1 MADTIEGLMQEARTF
16 ADSRS
21 WDQAI
26 ESYSRVLEL
35 DADNDEACRN
45 LAQIYA
51 LRGMLKSVI
60 STYLRLMHIYVARSD
75 MDNAMA
81 VANYVLLL
89 EPESVDV
96 RSELINMYRY
106 RGDTAEVVA
115 RSLDLA
121 RLYTELDEGER
132 SIELLQAV
140 LKDDP
145 NNADVCRELAEMYIQ
160 YGQVERGANQYHQ
173 VADLYQASGQ
183 LEKACEALER
193 ILVVNSN
200 DSGAVFHLGE
210 LYSMLGRWEDAEKQ
224 FRSALKFD
232 FENLDVMFALGDVCQ
247 RKGDLDQASLAY
259 RKIIMTA
266 PDYVLAQERLGE
278 VYHLQNNIELAIKA
292 YLTAAGLYVNNSDS
306 EHAIALYQRVIFL
319 DPNNPTA
326 TRELTNLG
334 APVVGNDGGIQPLV
348 KAKAAKGAKGESR
361 REKKDGEHKTR
372 SGLVPKGGGGMRAGL
387 MAKGSATKPGLGGK
401 PMLGGDEGEEAP
413 RPGLMRAGLKPMGGG
428 KPTLGG
434 KPMLG
439 GKRVLGS
446 RKKKN
451 ETAQVE
457 AKEEHKSVSLAKE
470 TEAVVPAEHEIQEN
484 HEIEAT
490 QATEAHA
497 EPEQAPVAE
506 ATEQNDIV
514 PVDENAVLPVNEE
527 DMQHEPSL
535 IGTDVENELNSEA
548 VAQDV
553 AYENYTFEAPQA
565 PQAPAGLSHEE
576 APVVEQHDN
585 DNIYPSVEGAA
596 SVDGEQFGAI
606 ETSPEPEVL
615 SHDETNQVPTE
626 HAEQSEYYAGAY
638 DSEASSD
645 ELYGVAAPEHAEQL
659 TGTEQLQDASHS
671 ATDEH
676 VQFDGLNDSALDNH
690 YADAQVYDHEHDVS
704 IEGAEVA
711 NYPETV
717 PQNYPEQGQFD
728 GNEVHDG
735 SYVDPNAQL
744 YDGQH
749 DQFNGTDNY
758 EGAYPEYYEMRP
770 LIMVPEGQL
779 IVPTPILYLE
789 RTDLYEA
796 ICQAVTEAPDPSVI
810 PWEPLKAVD
819 EVAIEEKMAQQSA
832 EAARAEAEAAAA
844 AQAQAEAAHS
854 QEDFQSVE
862 GFDFNSGINLKGVSE
877 TGLRRK
883 HSKGESSGRSSK
895 LMGSQSL
902 SERMARMR
910 AESADTEEAVEHR
923 TISGISRHH
932 QDKPQKKEKG
942 RSIMGGISRPL
953 NQIIEEANQNNG
965 VAVAS
970 QETVPEVPRPELT
983 PSRSRSSLSE
993 RIKKARQSKA
1003 AAKAQS
1009 EEMAA
1014 VKAEQNFQS
1023 TEHAAV
1029 TAVTSGEYAATQAD
1043 EATFAPPAGYEQP
1056 IQDQQFNDYQ
1066 PEAQVQPIEAQ
1077 PEGEQLMGGYDYQ
1090 QSEAEAQP
1098 VDAQP
1103 EGEQLMGGYD
1113 YQQPEA
1119 QAQHVD
1125 AQPEGEQLMGGYD
1138 YQQPEAQAQPVD
1150 AQPEGEQLM
1159 GGYDYEPEAEAQPV
1173 DAHPEGE
1180 QLMGGYDYQPE
1191 AQAQPVD
1198 AHPEGEQLMGG
1209 YDYEP
1214 EAEAQPVDAQPEG
1227 EQLMGGYDYQQPEA
1241 EAQPVDAHP
1250 EGEQLMGGY
1259 DYEPEAEAQPVDAQ
1273 HPEGEQLMG
1282 GYDYQQPEAETQPVD
1297 AQPEDEQ
1304 LMGGYDYQQPEAE
1317 AQPVDVKPSTVVSLA
1332 KVADAVEPEAVAT
1345 VEPTEE
1351 AVEPEAVATVEPT
1364 EEAVEPEAV
1373 APVEPTEEA
1382 VEPEAVAT
1390 VEPTE
1395 EAVEPEAV
1403 ATVEPTEEAV
1413 EPEAVAAVEPIE
1425 EAVEPEAVA
1434 TVEPTEEAVEPEAVA
1449 TVEPTEEAVEPE
1461 AVAAVEPTEEAV
1473 EPEAV
1478 ATVEPTEEAVEPE
1491 AAATVEPTE
1500 EAVEPIDDGLCS
1512 LSVESELPPE
1522 YLEEAKRLREKL
1534 VGADVTTAIG
1544 DYRRAIENS
1553 PENLV
1558 LRTDLADVHLRFSLM
1573 DDAINQYRQILRRKP
1588 DSVALRHRLACA
1600 HLWNEDFDEAVN
1612 VYFDLVELHT
1622 KNEQY
1627 ADVIDVL
1634 QTILSLDPQNFKARR
1649 LLIERFIAQDK
1660 IDLAIH
1666 HLRQFVD
1673 TALSLGSVDNA
1684 ISALKQLIELSDDP
1698 AFVERLAKVYE
1709 DHDNVTE
1716 AIVYYRI
1723 LSKRYTQEEKW
1734 TDALAICEKLVS
1746 LEPDNFDER
1755 RLLISLYQNL
1765 GRYDKAMAEQ
1775 FSLAG
1780 LYKEQDKVDEAAEL
1794 YEAIIQKD
1802 PNHYEARRCLVDCY
1816 LAKGDL
1822 AAAMIQAEPLTER
1835 YQSERLYAQA
1845 IEMYRRLVD
1854 ADPTS
1859 VELREK
1865 LLSFYTLDDQRDN
1878 MLSELLTLDEIHE
1891 NKGEYREA
1899 VRYLR
1904 RAIEL
1909 APERAELHC
1918 RLARLYDEQ
1927 LQSVS
1932 GAMQEYKKVFELN
1945 PGDAAAMSR
1954 YAQLLVNQR
1963 KPKEAASVLLKL
1975 QSVDKEVGKKAI
1987 DDICQSF
1994 LDKIAQ
2000 DGADLNTRF
2009 SYGELCYHLNRI
2021 SDAIEQFQKTHV
2033 DRDLELRS
2041 RNMLGL
2047 SFIKMP
2053 RMREM
2058 AIRQF
2063 RLGLDTKG
2071 HAEQDYLELRY
2082 NLAMLFYQTDRL
2094 QEALTEFKSILAF
2107 DVTYRDVEARVK
2119 DLQAKIAAGGG
2130 ASKGRGV
2137 PPRRK

>member
-1198 AHPEGEQLMGG
+1198 AQPEGEQLMGG

-1214 EAEAQPVDAQPEG
+1214 EAEAQPVDAQ
-1227 EQLMGGYDYQQPEA
+1227 Q
-1241 EAQPVDAHP
+1241 
-1250 EGEQLMGGY
+1250 
-1259 DYEPEAEAQPVDAQ
+1259 
-1273 HPEGEQLMG
+1273 PEGEQLMG

-1345 VEPTEE
+1345 
-1351 AVEPEAVATVEPT
+1351 
-1364 EEAVEPEAV
+1364 
-1373 APVEPTEEA
+1373 VEPTEEA

>member
-60 STYLRLMHIYVARSD
+60 STYLRLMHIYIARSD

-121 RLYTELDEGER
+121 RLYTELDEGDR
-132 SIELLQAV
+132 SIELLQNV
-140 LKDDP
+140 LNDDP

-173 VADLYQASGQ
+173 VADLYQANGQ

-200 DSGAVFHLGE
+200 DSGAILHLGE

-259 RKIIMTA
+259 RKVIMTA

-348 KAKAAKGAKGESR
+348 KAKASKGAKGESR
-361 REKKDGEHKTR
+361 RGKKDGEHKTR
-372 SGLVPKGGGGMRAGL
+372 SGLVPKNGGGMRAGL
-387 MAKGSATKPGLGGK
+387 MAKGSATKPGMGGK
-401 PMLGGDEGEEAP
+401 PMLGGDEGEGAP

-446 RKKKN
+446 RKKKA
-451 ETAQVE
+451 EDVQAEPQ
-457 AKEEHKSVSLAKE
+457 EEHKAVSLAKE
-470 TEAVVPAEHEIQEN
+470 AEAAIPAEHENLEN
-484 HEIEAT
+484 HEVEAT
-490 QATEAHA
+490 QANEASAHLEHDSA
-497 EPEQAPVAE
+497 VE
-506 ATEQNDIV
+506 ATEQHDAEPIV
-514 PVDENAVLPVNEE
+514 EESTELPEHQEVAQHDSQVEDVAIDEQAQPEAAV
-527 DMQHEPSL
+527 
-535 IGTDVENELNSEA
+535 
-548 VAQDV
+548 QDV
-553 AYENYTFEAPQA
+553 AYDDYRFEP
-565 PQAPAGLSHEE
+565 PQAPAAPAELPHEE
-576 APVVEQHDN
+576 ASATEHYDNADGGLYAPTEEAVPVAEEQLGTVEPLPAPEDLPVELSEPLENIYADSQVSTEHVEQL
-585 DNIYPSVEGAA
+585 A
-596 SVDGEQFGAI
+596 
-606 ETSPEPEVL
+606 
-615 SHDETNQVPTE
+615 
-626 HAEQSEYYAGAY
+626 
-638 DSEASSD
+638 
-645 ELYGVAAPEHAEQL
+645 
-659 TGTEQLQDASHS
+659 GTEPLQDDYYSG
-671 ATDEH
+671 TDEH
-676 VQFDGLNDSALDNH
+676 GQFNGIADSSLDNH
-690 YADAQVYDHEHDVS
+690 INDQVYNYDHETNV
-704 IEGAEVA
+704 EGAEVT
-711 NYPETV
+711 NYPENA
-717 PQNYPEQGQFD
+717 PQTYDEQGQL
-728 GNEVHDG
+728 GGAQVHDVG
-735 SYVDPNAQL
+735 SYDDPNAQA
-744 YDGQH
+744 YDTQPA
-749 DQFNGTDNY
+749 QFDGTENY
-758 EGAYPEYYEMRP
+758 EGTYPEYYDMRP

-810 PWEPLKAVD
+810 PWEPLKDVD

-877 TGLRRK
+877 TGVRRK
-883 HSKGESSGRSSK
+883 HSKSESSARSSK

-910 AESADTEEAVEHR
+910 AESADSEEAAEHR

-932 QDKPQKKEKG
+932 QDKPHKKERG
-942 RSIMGGISRPL
+942 RSIMGGISRPI

-965 VAVAS
+965 IATS
-970 QETVPEVPRPELT
+970 QEAAPEMPRPELT

-1014 VKAEQNFQS
+1014 IKAEQNLQS
-1023 TEHAAV
+1023 AEHASVA
-1029 TAVTSGEYAATQAD
+1029 SGEYTAVHTD
-1043 EATFAPPAGYEQP
+1043 EAQFAPPAGYEQLT
-1056 IQDQQFNDYQ
+1056 QDQQVNDYQ
-1066 PEAQVQPIEAQ
+1066 PEAQ
-1077 PEGEQLMGGYDYQ
+1077 
-1090 QSEAEAQP
+1090 P
-1098 VDAQP
+1098 V
-1103 EGEQLMGGYD
+1103 ES
-1113 YQQPEA
+1113 
-1119 QAQHVD
+1119 
-1125 AQPEGEQLMGGYD
+1125 
-1138 YQQPEAQAQPVD
+1138 
-1150 AQPEGEQLM
+1150 
-1159 GGYDYEPEAEAQPV
+1159 
-1173 DAHPEGE
+1173 HPEGE

-1191 AQAQPVD
+1191 AQP
-1198 AHPEGEQLMGG
+1198 
-1209 YDYEP
+1209 
-1214 EAEAQPVDAQPEG
+1214 AES
-1227 EQLMGGYDYQQPEA
+1227 
-1241 EAQPVDAHP
+1241 
-1250 EGEQLMGGY
+1250 
-1259 DYEPEAEAQPVDAQ
+1259 

-1282 GYDYQQPEAETQPVD
+1282 GYDYQPEAQPVESH
-1297 AQPEDEQ
+1297 PEGEQ
-1304 LMGGYDYQQPEAE
+1304 LMGGYDYQPE
-1317 AQPVDVKPSTVVSLA
+1317 AQPVESHPEGEQLMGGYDYQPEAQLQPEEAGHTAVVSLA
-1332 KVADAVEPEAVAT
+1332 KVDDYESAVEDA
-1345 VEPTEE
+1345 
-1351 AVEPEAVATVEPT
+1351 EPEV
-1364 EEAVEPEAV
+1364 
-1373 APVEPTEEA
+1373 
-1382 VEPEAVAT
+1382 
-1390 VEPTE
+1390 
-1395 EAVEPEAV
+1395 
-1403 ATVEPTEEAV
+1403 
-1413 EPEAVAAVEPIE
+1413 
-1425 EAVEPEAVA
+1425 
-1434 TVEPTEEAVEPEAVA
+1434 
-1449 TVEPTEEAVEPE
+1449 
-1461 AVAAVEPTEEAV
+1461 
-1473 EPEAV
+1473 
-1478 ATVEPTEEAVEPE
+1478 
-1491 AAATVEPTE
+1491 AATVEPAVEATE
-1500 EAVEPIDDGLCS
+1500 PEVAATESPAVEDAEPEVAATVEPVAEAIEPEVAATELPAVEDAEPEADAAVEPAAELVDDGLCS

-1522 YLEEAKRLREKL
+1522 YFEEAKRLREKL

-1627 ADVIDVL
+1627 ADVVDVL

-1649 LLIERFIAQDK
+1649 LLIDRFVAQDK

-1709 DHDNVTE
+1709 EHDNVPE
-1716 AIVYYRI
+1716 AVVYYRM

-1734 TDALAICEKLVS
+1734 TEALAICEKLVS

-1765 GRYDKAMAEQ
+1765 GRYDKAVTEQ
-1775 FSLAG
+1775 FRLAG
-1780 LYKEQDKVDEAAEL
+1780 LYQEQSKVDEAAEL
-1794 YEAIIQKD
+1794 YEAIVQKD

-1835 YQSERLYAQA
+1835 YQSERLYTQA

-1891 NKGEYREA
+1891 AKGEYREA

-1909 APERAELHC
+1909 APERADLHC

-1945 PGDAAAMSR
+1945 PGDATAMSR

-1975 QSVDKEVGKKAI
+1975 QSIDKEVGKKAI

>member
-60 STYLRLMHIYVARSD
+60 STYLRLMHIYIARSD

-96 RSELINMYRY
+96 RSELIKMYRY

-121 RLYTELDEGER
+121 RLYTELDEGDR
-132 SIELLQAV
+132 SIELLQNV
-140 LKDDP
+140 LNDDP

-173 VADLYQASGQ
+173 VADLYQANGQ

-200 DSGAVFHLGE
+200 DSGAIFHLGE

-348 KAKAAKGAKGESR
+348 KAKASKGAKGESR
-361 REKKDGEHKTR
+361 RGKKDGEHKTR
-372 SGLVPKGGGGMRAGL
+372 SGLVPKNGGGMRAGL
-387 MAKGSATKPGLGGK
+387 MAKGSATKPGMGGK
-401 PMLGGDEGEEAP
+401 PMLGGDEGEGAP

-446 RKKKN
+446 RKKKT
-451 ETAQVE
+451 EDVQAEPQ
-457 AKEEHKSVSLAKE
+457 EEHKAVSLAKE
-470 TEAVVPAEHEIQEN
+470 AEAAIPAEHENLEN
-484 HEIEAT
+484 HEVEAT
-490 QATEAHA
+490 QANEASAHLEHDSA
-497 EPEQAPVAE
+497 VE
-506 ATEQNDIV
+506 ATEQHDAEPIV
-514 PVDENAVLPVNEE
+514 EESTELPEHQEVAQHDSQVEDVAIDEQAQPEAAV
-527 DMQHEPSL
+527 
-535 IGTDVENELNSEA
+535 
-548 VAQDV
+548 QDV
-553 AYENYTFEAPQA
+553 AYDDYRFEP
-565 PQAPAGLSHEE
+565 PQAPAAPAELPHEE
-576 APVVEQHDN
+576 ASAIEHYDNADGGLYAPTEEAVPVAGEQLGTVEPLPAPEDLPVELSEPLENIYADSQVSTEHVEQL
-585 DNIYPSVEGAA
+585 A
-596 SVDGEQFGAI
+596 
-606 ETSPEPEVL
+606 
-615 SHDETNQVPTE
+615 
-626 HAEQSEYYAGAY
+626 
-638 DSEASSD
+638 
-645 ELYGVAAPEHAEQL
+645 
-659 TGTEQLQDASHS
+659 GTEPLQDDYYSG
-671 ATDEH
+671 TDEH
-676 VQFDGLNDSALDNH
+676 GQFNGIADSSLDNH
-690 YADAQVYDHEHDVS
+690 INDQVYNYDHETNV
-704 IEGAEVA
+704 EGAEVT
-711 NYPETV
+711 NYPENA
-717 PQNYPEQGQFD
+717 PQTYDEQGQL
-728 GNEVHDG
+728 GGAQVHDVG
-735 SYVDPNAQL
+735 SYDDPNAQA
-744 YDGQH
+744 YDTQPA
-749 DQFNGTDNY
+749 QFDGTENY
-758 EGAYPEYYEMRP
+758 EGTYPEYYDMRP

-810 PWEPLKAVD
+810 PWEPLKDVD

-832 EAARAEAEAAAA
+832 EAARVEAEAAAA

-877 TGLRRK
+877 TGVRRK
-883 HSKGESSGRSSK
+883 HSKSESSARSSK

-910 AESADTEEAVEHR
+910 AESADSEEAAEHR

-932 QDKPQKKEKG
+932 QDKPHKKERG
-942 RSIMGGISRPL
+942 RSIMGGISRPI

-965 VAVAS
+965 IATP
-970 QETVPEVPRPELT
+970 QEAAPEMPRPELT

-1014 VKAEQNFQS
+1014 IKAEQNLQS
-1023 TEHAAV
+1023 AEHASA
-1029 TAVTSGEYAATQAD
+1029 ASGEYTAVHTD
-1043 EATFAPPAGYEQP
+1043 EAQFAPPAGYEQLTR
-1056 IQDQQFNDYQ
+1056 DQQLNDYQ
-1066 PEAQVQPIEAQ
+1066 PEAQ
-1077 PEGEQLMGGYDYQ
+1077 
-1090 QSEAEAQP
+1090 P
-1098 VDAQP
+1098 V
-1103 EGEQLMGGYD
+1103 ES
-1113 YQQPEA
+1113 
-1119 QAQHVD
+1119 
-1125 AQPEGEQLMGGYD
+1125 
-1138 YQQPEAQAQPVD
+1138 
-1150 AQPEGEQLM
+1150 
-1159 GGYDYEPEAEAQPV
+1159 
-1173 DAHPEGE
+1173 HPEGE

-1191 AQAQPVD
+1191 AQ
-1198 AHPEGEQLMGG
+1198 L
-1209 YDYEP
+1209 
-1214 EAEAQPVDAQPEG
+1214 QPE
-1227 EQLMGGYDYQQPEA
+1227 EA
-1241 EAQPVDAHP
+1241 GHTA
-1250 EGEQLMGGY
+1250 
-1259 DYEPEAEAQPVDAQ
+1259 
-1273 HPEGEQLMG
+1273 
-1282 GYDYQQPEAETQPVD
+1282 
-1297 AQPEDEQ
+1297 
-1304 LMGGYDYQQPEAE
+1304 
-1317 AQPVDVKPSTVVSLA
+1317 VVSLA
-1332 KVADAVEPEAVAT
+1332 KVDDYESAVEDAEPEVAAT
-1345 VEPTEE
+1345 VEPAVEATEPE
-1351 AVEPEAVATVEPT
+1351 VAATELPAVDVEPEVAATVEPAAEAIEPEVAAT
-1364 EEAVEPEAV
+1364 ELPAVEDV
-1373 APVEPTEEA
+1373 APEVATTIEPAAEAIEPEVAATELPA
-1382 VEPEAVAT
+1382 VEDVAPEVAT
-1390 VEPTE
+1390 TIEPAAEATE
-1395 EAVEPEAV
+1395 PEVAATELPAVEDA
-1403 ATVEPTEEAV
+1403 
-1413 EPEAVAAVEPIE
+1413 EPEVAAAVEPAA
-1425 EAVEPEAVA
+1425 EATEPEVA
-1434 TVEPTEEAVEPEAVA
+1434 ATELPVVEDVAPEVATTVEPAAEA
-1449 TVEPTEEAVEPE
+1449 T
-1461 AVAAVEPTEEAV
+1461 
-1473 EPEAV
+1473 
-1478 ATVEPTEEAVEPE
+1478 EPE
-1491 AAATVEPTE
+1491 AAATELPAVEDAEPEVAATVEPVAEAIEPEVAATE
-1500 EAVEPIDDGLCS
+1500 LPVVEDAEPEVAATELPVVEDAEPEVAATGLPAVEDAEPEADAAVEPAAEPVDDGLCS

-1522 YLEEAKRLREKL
+1522 YFEEAKRLREKL

-1627 ADVIDVL
+1627 ADVVDVL

-1649 LLIERFIAQDK
+1649 LLIDRFVAQDK

-1709 DHDNVTE
+1709 EHDNVPE
-1716 AIVYYRI
+1716 AVVYYRM

-1734 TDALAICEKLVS
+1734 TEALAICEKLVS

-1765 GRYDKAMAEQ
+1765 GRYDKAVTEQ
-1775 FSLAG
+1775 FRLAR
-1780 LYKEQDKVDEAAEL
+1780 LYQEQSKVDEAAEL
-1794 YEAIIQKD
+1794 YEAIVQKD

-1835 YQSERLYAQA
+1835 YQSERLYTQA

-1891 NKGEYREA
+1891 TKGEYREA

-1909 APERAELHC
+1909 APERADLHC

-1945 PGDAAAMSR
+1945 PGDATAMSR

-1975 QSVDKEVGKKAI
+1975 QSIDKEVGKKAI
-1987 DDICQSF
+1987 DAICQSF

>member
-60 STYLRLMHIYVARSD
+60 STYLRLMHIYIARSD

-121 RLYTELDEGER
+121 RLYTELDEGDR
-132 SIELLQAV
+132 SIELLQNV
-140 LKDDP
+140 LNDDP

-173 VADLYQASGQ
+173 VADLYQANGQ

-200 DSGAVFHLGE
+200 DSGAIFHLGE

-348 KAKAAKGAKGESR
+348 KAKASKGAKGESR
-361 REKKDGEHKTR
+361 RGKKDGEHKTR
-372 SGLVPKGGGGMRAGL
+372 SGLVPKNGGGMRAGL
-387 MAKGSATKPGLGGK
+387 MAKGSATKPGMGGK
-401 PMLGGDEGEEAP
+401 PMLGGDEGAP

-446 RKKKN
+446 RKKKT
-451 ETAQVE
+451 EDVQAEPQ
-457 AKEEHKSVSLAKE
+457 EEHKAVSLAKE
-470 TEAVVPAEHEIQEN
+470 AEAAIPAEHENLEN
-484 HEIEAT
+484 HEVEAT
-490 QATEAHA
+490 QANEASAHLEHDSA
-497 EPEQAPVAE
+497 VE
-506 ATEQNDIV
+506 ATEQHDAEPIV
-514 PVDENAVLPVNEE
+514 EESTELPEHQEVAQHDSQVEDVAIDEQAQPEAAV
-527 DMQHEPSL
+527 
-535 IGTDVENELNSEA
+535 
-548 VAQDV
+548 QDV
-553 AYENYTFEAPQA
+553 AYDDYRFEP
-565 PQAPAGLSHEE
+565 PQAPAAPAELPHEE
-576 APVVEQHDN
+576 ASATEHYDNADGGLYAPTEEAVSVAEEQLGTVEPLPAPEDLPVELSEPLENIYADSQVSTEHVEQL
-585 DNIYPSVEGAA
+585 A
-596 SVDGEQFGAI
+596 
-606 ETSPEPEVL
+606 
-615 SHDETNQVPTE
+615 
-626 HAEQSEYYAGAY
+626 
-638 DSEASSD
+638 
-645 ELYGVAAPEHAEQL
+645 
-659 TGTEQLQDASHS
+659 GTEPLQDDYYSG
-671 ATDEH
+671 TDEH
-676 VQFDGLNDSALDNH
+676 GQFNGIADSSLDNH
-690 YADAQVYDHEHDVS
+690 INDQVYNYDHETNV
-704 IEGAEVA
+704 EGAEVT
-711 NYPETV
+711 NYPENA
-717 PQNYPEQGQFD
+717 PQTYDEQGQL
-728 GNEVHDG
+728 GGAQVHDVG
-735 SYVDPNAQL
+735 SYDDPNAQA
-744 YDGQH
+744 YDTQPA
-749 DQFNGTDNY
+749 QFDGTENY
-758 EGAYPEYYEMRP
+758 EGTYPEYYDMRP

-810 PWEPLKAVD
+810 PWEPLKDVD

-877 TGLRRK
+877 TGVRRK
-883 HSKGESSGRSSK
+883 HSKSESSARSSK

-910 AESADTEEAVEHR
+910 TESADSEEAAEHR

-932 QDKPQKKEKG
+932 QDKPHKKERG
-942 RSIMGGISRPL
+942 RSIMGGISRPI

-965 VAVAS
+965 IATP
-970 QETVPEVPRPELT
+970 QEAAPEMPRPERT

-1009 EEMAA
+1009 GEMAA
-1014 VKAEQNFQS
+1014 IKAEQNLQS
-1023 TEHAAV
+1023 AEHASVA
-1029 TAVTSGEYAATQAD
+1029 SGEYTAVHTD
-1043 EATFAPPAGYEQP
+1043 EAQFAPPAGYEQLT
-1056 IQDQQFNDYQ
+1056 QDQQLNDYQ
-1066 PEAQVQPIEAQ
+1066 PEAQPIESH
-1077 PEGEQLMGGYDYQ
+1077 PEGDAQLTGGYDYQ
-1090 QSEAEAQP
+1090 PEAQP
-1098 VDAQP
+1098 V
-1103 EGEQLMGGYD
+1103 ES
-1113 YQQPEA
+1113 
-1119 QAQHVD
+1119 
-1125 AQPEGEQLMGGYD
+1125 
-1138 YQQPEAQAQPVD
+1138 
-1150 AQPEGEQLM
+1150 
-1159 GGYDYEPEAEAQPV
+1159 
-1173 DAHPEGE
+1173 HPEGE

-1191 AQAQPVD
+1191 AQ
-1198 AHPEGEQLMGG
+1198 L
-1209 YDYEP
+1209 
-1214 EAEAQPVDAQPEG
+1214 QPE
-1227 EQLMGGYDYQQPEA
+1227 EA
-1241 EAQPVDAHP
+1241 GHTA
-1250 EGEQLMGGY
+1250 
-1259 DYEPEAEAQPVDAQ
+1259 
-1273 HPEGEQLMG
+1273 
-1282 GYDYQQPEAETQPVD
+1282 
-1297 AQPEDEQ
+1297 
-1304 LMGGYDYQQPEAE
+1304 
-1317 AQPVDVKPSTVVSLA
+1317 VVSLA
-1332 KVADAVEPEAVAT
+1332 KVDDYESAVEDAGPEV
-1345 VEPTEE
+1345 
-1351 AVEPEAVATVEPT
+1351 
-1364 EEAVEPEAV
+1364 
-1373 APVEPTEEA
+1373 
-1382 VEPEAVAT
+1382 
-1390 VEPTE
+1390 
-1395 EAVEPEAV
+1395 
-1403 ATVEPTEEAV
+1403 
-1413 EPEAVAAVEPIE
+1413 
-1425 EAVEPEAVA
+1425 
-1434 TVEPTEEAVEPEAVA
+1434 
-1449 TVEPTEEAVEPE
+1449 
-1461 AVAAVEPTEEAV
+1461 
-1473 EPEAV
+1473 
-1478 ATVEPTEEAVEPE
+1478 
-1491 AAATVEPTE
+1491 AATVEPAVEATE
-1500 EAVEPIDDGLCS
+1500 PEVAATELPAVEDAEPEVAATVEPAAEAIEPEVAATELPAVEDAEPEVAATVEPAAEATEPEVAATELPAVEDVEPEADATVEPAAEAIEPEVAATELPAVEDVAPEADAAVEPAAEATEPEVAATELPAVEDAEPEVAATVEPAAEATESEVAATELPAVEDAEPEVAAAVEPAAEATEPEVAAIELPAVEDVEPEADATVEPAAEPVDDGLCS

-1522 YLEEAKRLREKL
+1522 YFEEAKRLREKL

-1627 ADVIDVL
+1627 ADVVDVL
-1634 QTILSLDPQNFKARR
+1634 QTILSLEPQNFKARR
-1649 LLIERFIAQDK
+1649 LLIDRFVAQDK

-1709 DHDNVTE
+1709 EHDNVPE
-1716 AIVYYRI
+1716 AVVYYRM

-1734 TDALAICEKLVS
+1734 TEALAICEKLVS

-1765 GRYDKAMAEQ
+1765 GRYDKAVTEQ
-1775 FSLAG
+1775 FRLAR
-1780 LYKEQDKVDEAAEL
+1780 LYQEQSKVDEAAEL
-1794 YEAIIQKD
+1794 YEAIVQKD

-1835 YQSERLYAQA
+1835 YQSERLYTQA

-1859 VELREK
+1859 VGLREK

-1891 NKGEYREA
+1891 TKGEYREA

-1909 APERAELHC
+1909 APERADLHC

-1945 PGDAAAMSR
+1945 PGDATAMSR

-1975 QSVDKEVGKKAI
+1975 QSIDKEVGKKAI
-1987 DDICQSF
+1987 DAICQSF

>member
-60 STYLRLMHIYVARSD
+60 STYLRLMHIYIARSD

-121 RLYTELDEGER
+121 RLYTELDEGDR
-132 SIELLQAV
+132 SIELLQNV
-140 LKDDP
+140 LNDDP

-173 VADLYQASGQ
+173 VADLYQANGQ

-200 DSGAVFHLGE
+200 DSGAIFHLGE

-348 KAKAAKGAKGESR
+348 KAKASKGAKGESR
-361 REKKDGEHKTR
+361 RGKKDGEHKTR
-372 SGLVPKGGGGMRAGL
+372 SGLVPKNGGGMRAGL
-387 MAKGSATKPGLGGK
+387 MAKGSATKPGMGGK
-401 PMLGGDEGEEAP
+401 PMLGGDEGEGAP

-446 RKKKN
+446 RKKKT
-451 ETAQVE
+451 EDVQAEPQ
-457 AKEEHKSVSLAKE
+457 EEHKAVSLAKE
-470 TEAVVPAEHEIQEN
+470 AEAAIPAEHENLEN
-484 HEIEAT
+484 HEVEAT
-490 QATEAHA
+490 QANEASAHLEHDSAVEATGQHDA
-497 EPEQAPVAE
+497 EPIVEESTELPEHQEVAQHDSQVEDVAIDEQAQPE
-506 ATEQNDIV
+506 A
-514 PVDENAVLPVNEE
+514 AV
-527 DMQHEPSL
+527 
-535 IGTDVENELNSEA
+535 
-548 VAQDV
+548 QDV
-553 AYENYTFEAPQA
+553 AYDDYRFEP
-565 PQAPAGLSHEE
+565 PQAPAAPAELPHEE
-576 APVVEQHDN
+576 ASATEHYDNADGGLYAPTEEAVPVAEEQLGTVEPLPAPEDLPVEPSEPLENIYADSQVSTEHVEQL
-585 DNIYPSVEGAA
+585 A
-596 SVDGEQFGAI
+596 
-606 ETSPEPEVL
+606 
-615 SHDETNQVPTE
+615 
-626 HAEQSEYYAGAY
+626 
-638 DSEASSD
+638 
-645 ELYGVAAPEHAEQL
+645 
-659 TGTEQLQDASHS
+659 GTEPLQDDYYSG
-671 ATDEH
+671 TDEH
-676 VQFDGLNDSALDNH
+676 GQFNGIADSSLDNH
-690 YADAQVYDHEHDVS
+690 INDQVYNYDHETNV
-704 IEGAEVA
+704 EGAEVT
-711 NYPETV
+711 NYPENALQT
-717 PQNYPEQGQFD
+717 YDEQGQL
-728 GNEVHDG
+728 GGAQVHDVG
-735 SYVDPNAQL
+735 SYDDPNARA
-744 YDGQH
+744 YDTQPA
-749 DQFNGTDNY
+749 QFDGTENY
-758 EGAYPEYYEMRP
+758 EGTYPEYYDMRP

-810 PWEPLKAVD
+810 PWEPLKDVD

-877 TGLRRK
+877 TGVRRK
-883 HSKGESSGRSSK
+883 HSKSESSARSSK

-910 AESADTEEAVEHR
+910 AESADSEEAAEHR

-932 QDKPQKKEKG
+932 QDKPHKKERG
-942 RSIMGGISRPL
+942 RSIMGGISRPI

-965 VAVAS
+965 IATP
-970 QETVPEVPRPELT
+970 QEAAPEMPRPERT

-1009 EEMAA
+1009 GEMAA
-1014 VKAEQNFQS
+1014 IKAEQNLQS
-1023 TEHAAV
+1023 AEHASVA
-1029 TAVTSGEYAATQAD
+1029 SGEYTAVHTD
-1043 EATFAPPAGYEQP
+1043 EAQFAPPAGYEQLT
-1056 IQDQQFNDYQ
+1056 QDQQLNDYQ
-1066 PEAQVQPIEAQ
+1066 PEAQ
-1077 PEGEQLMGGYDYQ
+1077 
-1090 QSEAEAQP
+1090 P
-1098 VDAQP
+1098 V
-1103 EGEQLMGGYD
+1103 ES
-1113 YQQPEA
+1113 
-1119 QAQHVD
+1119 
-1125 AQPEGEQLMGGYD
+1125 
-1138 YQQPEAQAQPVD
+1138 
-1150 AQPEGEQLM
+1150 
-1159 GGYDYEPEAEAQPV
+1159 
-1173 DAHPEGE
+1173 HPEGE

-1191 AQAQPVD
+1191 AQ
-1198 AHPEGEQLMGG
+1198 L
-1209 YDYEP
+1209 
-1214 EAEAQPVDAQPEG
+1214 QPE
-1227 EQLMGGYDYQQPEA
+1227 EA
-1241 EAQPVDAHP
+1241 GHTA
-1250 EGEQLMGGY
+1250 
-1259 DYEPEAEAQPVDAQ
+1259 
-1273 HPEGEQLMG
+1273 
-1282 GYDYQQPEAETQPVD
+1282 
-1297 AQPEDEQ
+1297 
-1304 LMGGYDYQQPEAE
+1304 
-1317 AQPVDVKPSTVVSLA
+1317 VVSLA
-1332 KVADAVEPEAVAT
+1332 KVDDYESAVEDAEPEVAATIEPAAEATEPEVAATELPAVEDVEPEADAT
-1345 VEPTEE
+1345 VEPAAEAIEPEVAATELPAVE
-1351 AVEPEAVATVEPT
+1351 DVEPEVAATVEPAAEAT
-1364 EEAVEPEAV
+1364 EPEVAATELPAVEDA
-1373 APVEPTEEA
+1373 
-1382 VEPEAVAT
+1382 EPEVAAT
-1390 VEPTE
+1390 VEPAA
-1395 EAVEPEAV
+1395 EA
-1403 ATVEPTEEAV
+1403 T
-1413 EPEAVAAVEPIE
+1413 
-1425 EAVEPEAVA
+1425 
-1434 TVEPTEEAVEPEAVA
+1434 
-1449 TVEPTEEAVEPE
+1449 
-1461 AVAAVEPTEEAV
+1461 
-1473 EPEAV
+1473 
-1478 ATVEPTEEAVEPE
+1478 EPE
-1491 AAATVEPTE
+1491 AAATGVPAVEDAEPE
-1500 EAVEPIDDGLCS
+1500 ADAAVEPAAEPVDDGLCS

-1522 YLEEAKRLREKL
+1522 YFEEAKRLREKL

-1627 ADVIDVL
+1627 ADVVDVL

-1649 LLIERFIAQDK
+1649 LLIDRFVAQDK

-1709 DHDNVTE
+1709 EHDNVPE
-1716 AIVYYRI
+1716 AVVYYRM

-1734 TDALAICEKLVS
+1734 TEALAICEKLVS

-1765 GRYDKAMAEQ
+1765 GRYDKAVTEQ
-1775 FSLAG
+1775 FRLAR
-1780 LYKEQDKVDEAAEL
+1780 LYQEQSKVDEAAEL
-1794 YEAIIQKD
+1794 YEAIVQKD

-1835 YQSERLYAQA
+1835 YQSERLYTQA

-1891 NKGEYREA
+1891 AKGEYREA

-1909 APERAELHC
+1909 APERADLHC

-1945 PGDAAAMSR
+1945 PGDATAMSR

-1975 QSVDKEVGKKAI
+1975 QSIDKEVGKKAI

>member
-1 MADTIEGLMQEARTF
+1 MADTIEGLMQEAQTY

-26 ESYSRVLEL
+26 ESYSKVLEL

-60 STYLRLMHIYVARSD
+60 STYLRLMHIYMARSD

-121 RLYTELDEGER
+121 RLYTELDEGDR
-132 SIELLQAV
+132 SIELLQSV
-140 LKDDP
+140 LNDEP

-193 ILVVNSN
+193 ILVVNGN

-224 FRSALKFD
+224 FRNALKFD

-259 RKIIMTA
+259 RKIVMTA
-266 PDYVLAQERLGE
+266 PDFVSAQERLGE
-278 VYHLQNNIELAIKA
+278 VYHLQNNIESAIKA
-292 YLTAAGLYVNNSDS
+292 YLTAAGLYAKSNDS
-306 EHAIALYQRVIFL
+306 EHAISLYQRVIFL

-334 APVVGNDGGIQPLV
+334 APVVGNDGGIQPIV
-348 KAKAAKGAKGESR
+348 KTKAAKGARGGAR
-361 REKKDGEHKTR
+361 RDKKEAEHKTR
-372 SGLVPKGGGGMRAGL
+372 SGLVPKNSGNVRAGL
-387 MAKGSATKPGLGGK
+387 VAKGGTTKPGLGGK
-401 PMLGGDEGEEAP
+401 PMLGGEEEEDAP

-428 KPTLGG
+428 KTALGG
-434 KPMLG
+434 KPTLG

-446 RKKKN
+446 RKKK
-451 ETAQVE
+451 AE
-457 AKEEHKSVSLAKE
+457 AVPPAEAAPQESHELE
-470 TEAVVPAEHEIQEN
+470 TEHLAQEPS
-484 HEIEAT
+484 ELE
-490 QATEAHA
+490 
-497 EPEQAPVAE
+497 PVAAME
-506 ATEQNDIV
+506 
-514 PVDENAVLPVNEE
+514 
-527 DMQHEPSL
+527 
-535 IGTDVENELNSEA
+535 
-548 VAQDV
+548 
-553 AYENYTFEAPQA
+553 
-565 PQAPAGLSHEE
+565 
-576 APVVEQHDN
+576 VVEQSAAEPGEGNVALQQEHFDAPEALPHPEEVAHDGEYHDLTAPEYAAHLVN
-585 DNIYPSVEGAA
+585 AEPTEQPEYYGEEYHEASAPAELYGATPGYTEPLAGNAPSQEAAYAGVDHQAYQDQGQFVDIDEHNETQAYVDPQAQTYAYDPSAHVEG
-596 SVDGEQFGAI
+596 VEGGTYPQTPI
-606 ETSPEPEVL
+606 
-615 SHDETNQVPTE
+615 Q
-626 HAEQSEYYAGAY
+626 AY
-638 DSEASSD
+638 DSQSQAYD
-645 ELYGVAAPEHAEQL
+645 EPHHEQL
-659 TGTEQLQDASHS
+659 TE
-671 ATDEH
+671 
-676 VQFDGLNDSALDNH
+676 
-690 YADAQVYDHEHDVS
+690 
-704 IEGAEVA
+704 AE
-711 NYPETV
+711 NY
-717 PQNYPEQGQFD
+717 QG
-728 GNEVHDG
+728 V
-735 SYVDPNAQL
+735 
-744 YDGQH
+744 
-749 DQFNGTDNY
+749 
-758 EGAYPEYYEMRP
+758 YPEYYEMRP

-796 ICQAVTEAPDPSVI
+796 ICQAVTVAPDPTVI

-819 EVAIEEKMAQQSA
+819 EVAIEEKLAQQSA
-832 EAARAEAEAAAA
+832 EAAQAEAEVAATTQAQTEE
-844 AQAQAEAAHS
+844 AQAQT
-854 QEDFQSVE
+854 DFQAVE
-862 GFDFNSGINLKGVSE
+862 GFDFNSGVNLKGVSE

-883 HSKGESSGRSSK
+883 HTKKESSGRSSK
-895 LMGSQSL
+895 LMGSQAL
-902 SERMARMR
+902 SERMARMY
-910 AESADTEEAVEHR
+910 EEGSGSEEVTEHR
-923 TISGISRHH
+923 TTGGIARRS
-932 QDKPQKKEKG
+932 QSKPHKKERG

-953 NQIIEEANQNNG
+953 NQIIEEANQTNG
-965 VAVAS
+965 LATAT
-970 QETVPEVPRPELT
+970 QETAPEVPRPEPT

-1014 VKAEQNFQS
+1014 VKAEQPVPS
-1023 TEHAAV
+1023 AEYTALSAEH
-1029 TAVTSGEYAATQAD
+1029 TAIPANEAQVASPASYA
-1043 EATFAPPAGYEQP
+1043 QP
-1056 IQDQQFNDYQ
+1056 TASQPNDYQ
-1066 PEAQVQPIEAQ
+1066 ADSEPVAAQ
-1077 PEGEQLMGGYDYQ
+1077 PEADQLVGGYDYQ
-1090 QSEAEAQP
+1090 ADAEP
-1098 VDAQP
+1098 VAAQP
-1103 EGEQLMGGYD
+1103 EADQLVGGYD
-1113 YQQPEA
+1113 YQADAEPVAAQPEA
-1119 QAQHVD
+1119 D
-1125 AQPEGEQLMGGYD
+1125 QLVGGYD
-1138 YQQPEAQAQPVD
+1138 YQADAEPVAAQPEAD
-1150 AQPEGEQLM
+1150 QL
-1159 GGYDYEPEAEAQPV
+1159 V
-1173 DAHPEGE
+1173 
-1180 QLMGGYDYQPE
+1180 GGYDYQADAE
-1191 AQAQPVD
+1191 PV
-1198 AHPEGEQLMGG
+1198 
-1209 YDYEP
+1209 
-1214 EAEAQPVDAQPEG
+1214 EAQPA
-1227 EQLMGGYDYQQPEA
+1227 A
-1241 EAQPVDAHP
+1241 
-1250 EGEQLMGGY
+1250 
-1259 DYEPEAEAQPVDAQ
+1259 
-1273 HPEGEQLMG
+1273 
-1282 GYDYQQPEAETQPVD
+1282 
-1297 AQPEDEQ
+1297 
-1304 LMGGYDYQQPEAE
+1304 
-1317 AQPVDVKPSTVVSLA
+1317 VVSLA
-1332 KVADAVEPEAVAT
+1332 KVAAIEEPAAEVAEPEVAAIEDPT
-1345 VEPTEE
+1345 VEV
-1351 AVEPEAVATVEPT
+1351 AEPEIAVIEEPAA
-1364 EEAVEPEAV
+1364 EVAEPEV
-1373 APVEPTEEA
+1373 AAIEEPAAEVA
-1382 VEPEAVAT
+1382 EPEVVAIE
-1390 VEPTE
+1390 EPAAEVAESEVAAIE
-1395 EAVEPEAV
+1395 EPAAEVAEPEV
-1403 ATVEPTEEAV
+1403 AAIEEPAAEVA
-1413 EPEAVAAVEPIE
+1413 EPEVAAIE
-1425 EAVEPEAVA
+1425 ESAAEVAEPE
-1434 TVEPTEEAVEPEAVA
+1434 
-1449 TVEPTEEAVEPE
+1449 
-1461 AVAAVEPTEEAV
+1461 VAAIEEPAG
-1473 EPEAV
+1473 
-1478 ATVEPTEEAVEPE
+1478 
-1491 AAATVEPTE
+1491 
-1500 EAVEPIDDGLCS
+1500 DGLCS

-1522 YLEEAKRLREKL
+1522 YLEEAQRLREKL

-1649 LLIERFIAQDK
+1649 LLIDRFIAQDK

-1684 ISALKQLIELSDDP
+1684 IFALKQLIELSDDP
-1698 AFVERLAKVYE
+1698 TFVERLAKVYE
-1709 DHDNVTE
+1709 DHDNINE
-1716 AIVYYRI
+1716 AVVYYRI

-1734 TDALAICEKLVS
+1734 AEALAICEKLVS

-1765 GRYDKAMAEQ
+1765 GRHDKAITEQ
-1775 FSLAG
+1775 FNLAG

-1794 YEAIIQKD
+1794 YEAIVQKD
-1802 PNHYEARRCLVDCY
+1802 PTYYEARRCLVDCY

-1835 YQSERLYAQA
+1835 YESERLYAQA

-1854 ADPTS
+1854 TDPTS
-1859 VELREK
+1859 VALREK

-1891 NKGEYREA
+1891 AKGEYREA

-1909 APERAELHC
+1909 APERADLHC
-1918 RLARLYDEQ
+1918 RLAKLYDEQ

-1975 QSVDKEVGKKAI
+1975 QSIDKEVGKKAI
-1987 DDICQSF
+1987 DGICQSF

-2000 DGADLNTRF
+2000 DGADLATRF
-2009 SYGELCYHLNRI
+2009 SYGELCYYLNRI

>member
-60 STYLRLMHIYVARSD
+60 STYLRLMHIYIARSD

-121 RLYTELDEGER
+121 RLYTELDEGDR
-132 SIELLQAV
+132 SIELLQNV
-140 LKDDP
+140 LNDDP

-173 VADLYQASGQ
+173 VADLYQANGQ

-200 DSGAVFHLGE
+200 DSGAIFHLGE

-348 KAKAAKGAKGESR
+348 KAKASKGAKGESR
-361 REKKDGEHKTR
+361 RGKKDGEHKTR
-372 SGLVPKGGGGMRAGL
+372 SGLVPKNGGGMRAGL
-387 MAKGSATKPGLGGK
+387 MAKGSVTKPGMGGK
-401 PMLGGDEGEEAP
+401 PMLGGDEGEGAP

-446 RKKKN
+446 RKKKT
-451 ETAQVE
+451 EDVQAEPQ
-457 AKEEHKSVSLAKE
+457 EEHKAVSLAKE
-470 TEAVVPAEHEIQEN
+470 AEAAIPAEHENLEN
-484 HEIEAT
+484 HEVEAT
-490 QATEAHA
+490 QANEASAHLEHDSA
-497 EPEQAPVAE
+497 VE
-506 ATEQNDIV
+506 ATEQHDAEPIV
-514 PVDENAVLPVNEE
+514 EESTELPEHQEVAQHDSQVEDVAIDEQAQPEAAV
-527 DMQHEPSL
+527 
-535 IGTDVENELNSEA
+535 
-548 VAQDV
+548 QDV
-553 AYENYTFEAPQA
+553 AYDDYRFEP
-565 PQAPAGLSHEE
+565 PQAPAAPAELPHEE
-576 APVVEQHDN
+576 ASATEHYDNADGGLYAPTEEAVPVAEEQLGTVEPLPAPEDLPVEPSEPLENIYADSQVSTEHVEQF
-585 DNIYPSVEGAA
+585 A
-596 SVDGEQFGAI
+596 
-606 ETSPEPEVL
+606 
-615 SHDETNQVPTE
+615 
-626 HAEQSEYYAGAY
+626 
-638 DSEASSD
+638 
-645 ELYGVAAPEHAEQL
+645 
-659 TGTEQLQDASHS
+659 GTEPLQDDYYSG
-671 ATDEH
+671 TDEH
-676 VQFDGLNDSALDNH
+676 GQFNGIADSSLDNH
-690 YADAQVYDHEHDVS
+690 INDQVYNYDHETNV
-704 IEGAEVA
+704 EGAEVT
-711 NYPETV
+711 NYPENA
-717 PQNYPEQGQFD
+717 PQTYDEQGQL
-728 GNEVHDG
+728 GGAQVHDVG
-735 SYVDPNAQL
+735 SYDDPNAQA
-744 YDGQH
+744 YDTQPA
-749 DQFNGTDNY
+749 QFDGTENY
-758 EGAYPEYYEMRP
+758 EGTYPEYYDMRP

-810 PWEPLKAVD
+810 PWEPLKDVD

-877 TGLRRK
+877 TGVRRK
-883 HSKGESSGRSSK
+883 HSKSESSARSSK

-910 AESADTEEAVEHR
+910 TESADSEEAAEHR

-932 QDKPQKKEKG
+932 QDKPHKKERG
-942 RSIMGGISRPL
+942 RSIMGGISRPI

-965 VAVAS
+965 IATP
-970 QETVPEVPRPELT
+970 QEAAPEMPRPERT

-1009 EEMAA
+1009 GEMAA
-1014 VKAEQNFQS
+1014 IKAEQNLQS
-1023 TEHAAV
+1023 AERASVA
-1029 TAVTSGEYAATQAD
+1029 SGEYTAVHTD
-1043 EATFAPPAGYEQP
+1043 EAQFAPPAGYEQLTR
-1056 IQDQQFNDYQ
+1056 DQQLNDYQ
-1066 PEAQVQPIEAQ
+1066 PEAQ
-1077 PEGEQLMGGYDYQ
+1077 
-1090 QSEAEAQP
+1090 P
-1098 VDAQP
+1098 V
-1103 EGEQLMGGYD
+1103 ES
-1113 YQQPEA
+1113 
-1119 QAQHVD
+1119 
-1125 AQPEGEQLMGGYD
+1125 
-1138 YQQPEAQAQPVD
+1138 
-1150 AQPEGEQLM
+1150 
-1159 GGYDYEPEAEAQPV
+1159 
-1173 DAHPEGE
+1173 HPEGE

-1191 AQAQPVD
+1191 AQPV
-1198 AHPEGEQLMGG
+1198 ES
-1209 YDYEP
+1209 
-1214 EAEAQPVDAQPEG
+1214 
-1227 EQLMGGYDYQQPEA
+1227 
-1241 EAQPVDAHP
+1241 
-1250 EGEQLMGGY
+1250 
-1259 DYEPEAEAQPVDAQ
+1259 

-1282 GYDYQQPEAETQPVD
+1282 GYDYQPEAQPVESH
-1297 AQPEDEQ
+1297 AGDEQ
-1304 LMGGYDYQQPEAE
+1304 LMGGYDYQPDAQLVESHAGDEQLMGGYDYQPEAQLQPEE
-1317 AQPVDVKPSTVVSLA
+1317 AGHTAVVSLA
-1332 KVADAVEPEAVAT
+1332 KVDDYESAVEDAEPEVAAT
-1345 VEPTEE
+1345 VEP
-1351 AVEPEAVATVEPT
+1351 AVEATEPEVAATELPAVEDAEPEVAATIEPAAEAIEPEVAAAELPAVEDAEPEVAATVEPAAEAIEPEVAAT
-1364 EEAVEPEAV
+1364 ELPAVEDV
-1373 APVEPTEEA
+1373 APE
-1382 VEPEAVAT
+1382 VAT
-1390 VEPTE
+1390 TIEPAA
-1395 EAVEPEAV
+1395 EA
-1403 ATVEPTEEAV
+1403 T
-1413 EPEAVAAVEPIE
+1413 
-1425 EAVEPEAVA
+1425 
-1434 TVEPTEEAVEPEAVA
+1434 
-1449 TVEPTEEAVEPE
+1449 
-1461 AVAAVEPTEEAV
+1461 
-1473 EPEAV
+1473 
-1478 ATVEPTEEAVEPE
+1478 EPE
-1491 AAATVEPTE
+1491 AAATELPVVEDAESEVAATVEPVAEAIEPEVAATE
-1500 EAVEPIDDGLCS
+1500 LPVVEDAEPEVAATVEPAAEATEPEAAATELPAVEDVEPEADAAVEPAAEPVDDGLCS

-1522 YLEEAKRLREKL
+1522 YFEEAKRLREKL

-1627 ADVIDVL
+1627 ADVVDVL

-1649 LLIERFIAQDK
+1649 LLIDRFVAQDK

-1709 DHDNVTE
+1709 EHDNVPE
-1716 AIVYYRI
+1716 AVVYYRM

-1734 TDALAICEKLVS
+1734 TEALAICEKLVS

-1765 GRYDKAMAEQ
+1765 GRYDKAVTEQ
-1775 FSLAG
+1775 FRLAR
-1780 LYKEQDKVDEAAEL
+1780 LYQEQSKVDEAAEL
-1794 YEAIIQKD
+1794 YEAIVQKD

-1835 YQSERLYAQA
+1835 YQSERLYTQA

-1891 NKGEYREA
+1891 TKGEYREA

-1909 APERAELHC
+1909 APERADLHC

-1945 PGDAAAMSR
+1945 PGDATAMSR

-1975 QSVDKEVGKKAI
+1975 QSIDKEVGKKAI
-1987 DDICQSF
+1987 DNICQSF

>member
-60 STYLRLMHIYVARSD
+60 STYLRLMHIYIARSD

-96 RSELINMYRY
+96 RSELIKMYRY

-121 RLYTELDEGER
+121 RLYTELDEGDR
-132 SIELLQAV
+132 SIELLQNV
-140 LKDDP
+140 LNDDP

-173 VADLYQASGQ
+173 VADLYQANGQ

-200 DSGAVFHLGE
+200 DSGAIFHLGE

-348 KAKAAKGAKGESR
+348 KAKASKGAKGESR
-361 REKKDGEHKTR
+361 RGKKDGEHKTR
-372 SGLVPKGGGGMRAGL
+372 SGLVPKNGGGMRAGL
-387 MAKGSATKPGLGGK
+387 MAKGSATKPGMGGK
-401 PMLGGDEGEEAP
+401 PMLGGDEGEGAP

-446 RKKKN
+446 RKKKT
-451 ETAQVE
+451 EDVQAEPQ
-457 AKEEHKSVSLAKE
+457 EEHKAVSLAKE
-470 TEAVVPAEHEIQEN
+470 AEAAIPAEHENLEN
-484 HEIEAT
+484 HEVEAT
-490 QATEAHA
+490 QANEASAHLEHDSA
-497 EPEQAPVAE
+497 VE
-506 ATEQNDIV
+506 ATEQHDAEPIV
-514 PVDENAVLPVNEE
+514 EESTELPEHQEVAQHDSQVEDVAIDEQAQPEAAV
-527 DMQHEPSL
+527 
-535 IGTDVENELNSEA
+535 
-548 VAQDV
+548 QDV
-553 AYENYTFEAPQA
+553 AYDDYRFEP
-565 PQAPAGLSHEE
+565 PQAPAAPAELPHEE
-576 APVVEQHDN
+576 ASAIEHYDNADGGLYAPTEEAVPVAGEQLGTVEPLPAPEDLPVELSEPLENIYADSQVSTEHVEQL
-585 DNIYPSVEGAA
+585 A
-596 SVDGEQFGAI
+596 
-606 ETSPEPEVL
+606 
-615 SHDETNQVPTE
+615 
-626 HAEQSEYYAGAY
+626 
-638 DSEASSD
+638 
-645 ELYGVAAPEHAEQL
+645 
-659 TGTEQLQDASHS
+659 GTEPLQDDYYSG
-671 ATDEH
+671 TDEH
-676 VQFDGLNDSALDNH
+676 GQFNGIADSSLDNH
-690 YADAQVYDHEHDVS
+690 INDQVYNYDHETNV
-704 IEGAEVA
+704 EGAEVT
-711 NYPETV
+711 NYPENA
-717 PQNYPEQGQFD
+717 PQTYDEQGQL
-728 GNEVHDG
+728 GGAQVHDVG
-735 SYVDPNAQL
+735 SYDDPNAQA
-744 YDGQH
+744 YDTQPA
-749 DQFNGTDNY
+749 QFDGTENY
-758 EGAYPEYYEMRP
+758 EGTYPEYYDMRP

-810 PWEPLKAVD
+810 PWEPLKDVD

-832 EAARAEAEAAAA
+832 EAARVEAEAAAA

-877 TGLRRK
+877 TGVRRK
-883 HSKGESSGRSSK
+883 HSKSESSARSSK

-910 AESADTEEAVEHR
+910 AESADSEEAAEHR

-932 QDKPQKKEKG
+932 QDKPHKKERG
-942 RSIMGGISRPL
+942 RSIMGGISRPI

-965 VAVAS
+965 IATP
-970 QETVPEVPRPELT
+970 QEAAPEMPRPELT

-1014 VKAEQNFQS
+1014 IKAEQNLQS
-1023 TEHAAV
+1023 AEHASA
-1029 TAVTSGEYAATQAD
+1029 ASGEYTAVHTD
-1043 EATFAPPAGYEQP
+1043 EAQFAPPAGYEQLTR
-1056 IQDQQFNDYQ
+1056 DQQLNDYQ
-1066 PEAQVQPIEAQ
+1066 PEAQ
-1077 PEGEQLMGGYDYQ
+1077 
-1090 QSEAEAQP
+1090 P
-1098 VDAQP
+1098 V
-1103 EGEQLMGGYD
+1103 ES
-1113 YQQPEA
+1113 
-1119 QAQHVD
+1119 
-1125 AQPEGEQLMGGYD
+1125 
-1138 YQQPEAQAQPVD
+1138 
-1150 AQPEGEQLM
+1150 
-1159 GGYDYEPEAEAQPV
+1159 
-1173 DAHPEGE
+1173 HPEGE

-1191 AQAQPVD
+1191 AQ
-1198 AHPEGEQLMGG
+1198 L
-1209 YDYEP
+1209 
-1214 EAEAQPVDAQPEG
+1214 QPE
-1227 EQLMGGYDYQQPEA
+1227 EA
-1241 EAQPVDAHP
+1241 GHTA
-1250 EGEQLMGGY
+1250 
-1259 DYEPEAEAQPVDAQ
+1259 
-1273 HPEGEQLMG
+1273 
-1282 GYDYQQPEAETQPVD
+1282 
-1297 AQPEDEQ
+1297 
-1304 LMGGYDYQQPEAE
+1304 
-1317 AQPVDVKPSTVVSLA
+1317 VVSLA
-1332 KVADAVEPEAVAT
+1332 KVDDYESAVEDAEPEVAAT
-1345 VEPTEE
+1345 VEPAVEATEPE
-1351 AVEPEAVATVEPT
+1351 VAATELPAVDVEPEVAATVEPAAEAIEPEVAAT
-1364 EEAVEPEAV
+1364 ELPAVEDV
-1373 APVEPTEEA
+1373 APEVATTIEPAAEATEPEVAATELPA
-1382 VEPEAVAT
+1382 VEDA
-1390 VEPTE
+1390 
-1395 EAVEPEAV
+1395 EPEV
-1403 ATVEPTEEAV
+1403 A
-1413 EPEAVAAVEPIE
+1413 AAVEPAA
-1425 EAVEPEAVA
+1425 EATEPEVA
-1434 TVEPTEEAVEPEAVA
+1434 ATELPVVEDVAPEVATTVEPAAEA
-1449 TVEPTEEAVEPE
+1449 T
-1461 AVAAVEPTEEAV
+1461 
-1473 EPEAV
+1473 
-1478 ATVEPTEEAVEPE
+1478 EPE
-1491 AAATVEPTE
+1491 AAATELPAVEDAEPEVAATVEPVAEAIEPEVAATE
-1500 EAVEPIDDGLCS
+1500 LPVVEDAEPEVAATELPVVEDAEPEVAATGLPAVEDAEPEADAAVEPAAEPVDDGLCS

-1522 YLEEAKRLREKL
+1522 YFEEAKRLREKL

-1627 ADVIDVL
+1627 ADVVDVL

-1649 LLIERFIAQDK
+1649 LLIDRFVAQDK

-1709 DHDNVTE
+1709 EHDNVPE
-1716 AIVYYRI
+1716 AVVYYRM

-1734 TDALAICEKLVS
+1734 TEALAICEKLVS

-1765 GRYDKAMAEQ
+1765 GRYDKAVTEQ
-1775 FSLAG
+1775 FRLAR
-1780 LYKEQDKVDEAAEL
+1780 LYQEQSKVDEAAEL
-1794 YEAIIQKD
+1794 YEAIVQKD

-1835 YQSERLYAQA
+1835 YQSERLYTQA

-1891 NKGEYREA
+1891 TKGEYREA

-1909 APERAELHC
+1909 APERADLHC

-1945 PGDAAAMSR
+1945 PGDATAMSR

-1975 QSVDKEVGKKAI
+1975 QSIDKEVGKKAI
-1987 DDICQSF
+1987 DAICQSF

>member
-1214 EAEAQPVDAQPEG
+1214 EAEAQPVDAQHPEG

-1241 EAQPVDAHP
+1241 ET
-1250 EGEQLMGGY
+1250 
-1259 DYEPEAEAQPVDAQ
+1259 QPVDAQ
-1273 HPEGEQLMG
+1273 PEDEQLMG

-1373 APVEPTEEA
+1373 APVEPTEEAVEPEAVATVEPTEEA

>member
-60 STYLRLMHIYVARSD
+60 STYLRLMHIYIARSD

-121 RLYTELDEGER
+121 RLYTELDEGDR
-132 SIELLQAV
+132 SIELLQNV
-140 LKDDP
+140 LNDDP

-173 VADLYQASGQ
+173 VADLYQANGQ

-200 DSGAVFHLGE
+200 DSGAIFHLGE

-348 KAKAAKGAKGESR
+348 KAKASKGAKGESR
-361 REKKDGEHKTR
+361 RGKKDGEHKTR
-372 SGLVPKGGGGMRAGL
+372 SGLVPKNGGGMRAGL
-387 MAKGSATKPGLGGK
+387 MAKGSVTKPGMGGK
-401 PMLGGDEGEEAP
+401 PMLGGDEGEGAP

-446 RKKKN
+446 RKKKT
-451 ETAQVE
+451 EDVQAEPQ
-457 AKEEHKSVSLAKE
+457 EEHKAVSLAKE
-470 TEAVVPAEHEIQEN
+470 AEAAIPAEHENLEN
-484 HEIEAT
+484 HEVEAT
-490 QATEAHA
+490 QANEASAHLEHDSA
-497 EPEQAPVAE
+497 VE
-506 ATEQNDIV
+506 ATEQHDAEPIV
-514 PVDENAVLPVNEE
+514 EESTELPEHQEVAQHDSQVEDVAIDEQAQPEAAV
-527 DMQHEPSL
+527 
-535 IGTDVENELNSEA
+535 
-548 VAQDV
+548 QDV
-553 AYENYTFEAPQA
+553 AYDDYRFEP
-565 PQAPAGLSHEE
+565 PQAPAAPAELPHEE
-576 APVVEQHDN
+576 ASATEHYDNADGGLYAPTEEAVPVAEEQLGTVEPLPAPEDLPVEPSEPLENIYADSQVSTEHVEQF
-585 DNIYPSVEGAA
+585 A
-596 SVDGEQFGAI
+596 
-606 ETSPEPEVL
+606 
-615 SHDETNQVPTE
+615 
-626 HAEQSEYYAGAY
+626 
-638 DSEASSD
+638 
-645 ELYGVAAPEHAEQL
+645 
-659 TGTEQLQDASHS
+659 GTEPLQDDYYSG
-671 ATDEH
+671 TDEH
-676 VQFDGLNDSALDNH
+676 GQFNGIADSSLDNH
-690 YADAQVYDHEHDVS
+690 INDQVYNYDHETNV
-704 IEGAEVA
+704 EGAEVT
-711 NYPETV
+711 NYPENA
-717 PQNYPEQGQFD
+717 PQTYDEQGQL
-728 GNEVHDG
+728 GGAQVHDVG
-735 SYVDPNAQL
+735 SYDDPNAQA
-744 YDGQH
+744 YDTQPA
-749 DQFNGTDNY
+749 QFDGTENY
-758 EGAYPEYYEMRP
+758 EGTYPEYYDMRP

-810 PWEPLKAVD
+810 PWEPLKDVD

-877 TGLRRK
+877 TGVRRK
-883 HSKGESSGRSSK
+883 HSKSESSARSSK

-910 AESADTEEAVEHR
+910 TESADSEEAAEHR

-932 QDKPQKKEKG
+932 QDKPHKKERG
-942 RSIMGGISRPL
+942 RSIMGGISRPI

-965 VAVAS
+965 IATP
-970 QETVPEVPRPELT
+970 QEAAPEMPRPERT

-1009 EEMAA
+1009 GEMAA
-1014 VKAEQNFQS
+1014 IKAEQNLQS
-1023 TEHAAV
+1023 AERASVA
-1029 TAVTSGEYAATQAD
+1029 SGEYTAVHTD
-1043 EATFAPPAGYEQP
+1043 EAQFAPPAGYEQLTR
-1056 IQDQQFNDYQ
+1056 DQQLNDYQ
-1066 PEAQVQPIEAQ
+1066 PEAQ
-1077 PEGEQLMGGYDYQ
+1077 
-1090 QSEAEAQP
+1090 P
-1098 VDAQP
+1098 V
-1103 EGEQLMGGYD
+1103 ES
-1113 YQQPEA
+1113 
-1119 QAQHVD
+1119 
-1125 AQPEGEQLMGGYD
+1125 
-1138 YQQPEAQAQPVD
+1138 
-1150 AQPEGEQLM
+1150 
-1159 GGYDYEPEAEAQPV
+1159 
-1173 DAHPEGE
+1173 HPEGE

-1191 AQAQPVD
+1191 AQPV
-1198 AHPEGEQLMGG
+1198 ES
-1209 YDYEP
+1209 
-1214 EAEAQPVDAQPEG
+1214 
-1227 EQLMGGYDYQQPEA
+1227 
-1241 EAQPVDAHP
+1241 
-1250 EGEQLMGGY
+1250 
-1259 DYEPEAEAQPVDAQ
+1259 

-1282 GYDYQQPEAETQPVD
+1282 GYDYQPEAQPVESH
-1297 AQPEDEQ
+1297 AGDEQ
-1304 LMGGYDYQQPEAE
+1304 LMGGYDYQPEAQPIESHPEGDAQLTGGYDYQPDAQLVESHAGDEQLMGGYDYQPEAQLQPEE
-1317 AQPVDVKPSTVVSLA
+1317 AGHTAVVSLA
-1332 KVADAVEPEAVAT
+1332 KVDDYESAVEDA
-1345 VEPTEE
+1345 
-1351 AVEPEAVATVEPT
+1351 EPEV
-1364 EEAVEPEAV
+1364 
-1373 APVEPTEEA
+1373 
-1382 VEPEAVAT
+1382 
-1390 VEPTE
+1390 
-1395 EAVEPEAV
+1395 
-1403 ATVEPTEEAV
+1403 
-1413 EPEAVAAVEPIE
+1413 
-1425 EAVEPEAVA
+1425 
-1434 TVEPTEEAVEPEAVA
+1434 
-1449 TVEPTEEAVEPE
+1449 
-1461 AVAAVEPTEEAV
+1461 
-1473 EPEAV
+1473 
-1478 ATVEPTEEAVEPE
+1478 
-1491 AAATVEPTE
+1491 AATVEPAVEATE
-1500 EAVEPIDDGLCS
+1500 PEVAATELPAVEDAEPEVAATIEPAAEAIEPEVAAAELPAVEDAEPEVAATVEPAAEATEPEVAATELPAVEDVEPEADAAVEPAAEPVDDGLCS

-1522 YLEEAKRLREKL
+1522 YFEEAKRLREKL

-1627 ADVIDVL
+1627 ADVVDVL

-1649 LLIERFIAQDK
+1649 LLIDRFVAQDK

-1709 DHDNVTE
+1709 EHDNVPE
-1716 AIVYYRI
+1716 AVVYYRM

-1734 TDALAICEKLVS
+1734 TEALAICEKLVS

-1765 GRYDKAMAEQ
+1765 GRYDKAVTEQ
-1775 FSLAG
+1775 FRLAR
-1780 LYKEQDKVDEAAEL
+1780 LYQEQSKVDEAAEL
-1794 YEAIIQKD
+1794 YEAIVQKD

-1835 YQSERLYAQA
+1835 YQSERLYTQA

-1891 NKGEYREA
+1891 TKGEYREA

-1909 APERAELHC
+1909 APERADLHC

-1945 PGDAAAMSR
+1945 PGDATAMSR

-1975 QSVDKEVGKKAI
+1975 QSIDKEVGKKAI
-1987 DDICQSF
+1987 DNICQSF

>member
-1 MADTIEGLMQEARTF
+1 MADTIEGLMQEAQTY

-26 ESYSRVLEL
+26 ESYSKVLEL

-60 STYLRLMHIYVARSD
+60 STYLRLMHIYMARSD

-121 RLYTELDEGER
+121 RLYTELDEGDR
-132 SIELLQAV
+132 SIELLQSV
-140 LKDDP
+140 LNDEP

-193 ILVVNSN
+193 ILVVNGN

-224 FRSALKFD
+224 FRNALKFD

-259 RKIIMTA
+259 RKIVMTA
-266 PDYVLAQERLGE
+266 PDFVSAQERLGE
-278 VYHLQNNIELAIKA
+278 VYHLQNNIESAIKA
-292 YLTAAGLYVNNSDS
+292 YLTAAGLYAKSNDS
-306 EHAIALYQRVIFL
+306 EHAISLYQRVIFL

-334 APVVGNDGGIQPLV
+334 APVVGNDGGIQPIV
-348 KAKAAKGAKGESR
+348 KTKAAKGARGGAR
-361 REKKDGEHKTR
+361 RDKKEAEHKTR
-372 SGLVPKGGGGMRAGL
+372 SGLVPKNSGNVRAGL
-387 MAKGSATKPGLGGK
+387 VAKGGTTKPGLGGK
-401 PMLGGDEGEEAP
+401 PMLGGEEEEDAP

-428 KPTLGG
+428 KTALGG
-434 KPMLG
+434 KPTLG

-446 RKKKN
+446 RKKK
-451 ETAQVE
+451 AE
-457 AKEEHKSVSLAKE
+457 AVPPAEAAPQESHELE
-470 TEAVVPAEHEIQEN
+470 TEHLAQEPS
-484 HEIEAT
+484 ELE
-490 QATEAHA
+490 
-497 EPEQAPVAE
+497 PVAAME
-506 ATEQNDIV
+506 
-514 PVDENAVLPVNEE
+514 
-527 DMQHEPSL
+527 
-535 IGTDVENELNSEA
+535 
-548 VAQDV
+548 
-553 AYENYTFEAPQA
+553 
-565 PQAPAGLSHEE
+565 
-576 APVVEQHDN
+576 VVEQSAAEPGEGNVALQQEHFDAPEALPHPEEVAHDGEYHDLTAPEYAAHLVN
-585 DNIYPSVEGAA
+585 AEPTEQPEYYGEEYHEASAPAELYGATPGYTEPLAGNAPSQEAAYAGVDHQAYQDQGQFVDIDEHNETQAYVDPQAQTYAYDPSAHVEG
-596 SVDGEQFGAI
+596 VEGGTYPQTPI
-606 ETSPEPEVL
+606 
-615 SHDETNQVPTE
+615 Q
-626 HAEQSEYYAGAY
+626 AY
-638 DSEASSD
+638 DSQSQAYD
-645 ELYGVAAPEHAEQL
+645 EPHHEQL
-659 TGTEQLQDASHS
+659 TE
-671 ATDEH
+671 
-676 VQFDGLNDSALDNH
+676 
-690 YADAQVYDHEHDVS
+690 
-704 IEGAEVA
+704 AE
-711 NYPETV
+711 NY
-717 PQNYPEQGQFD
+717 QG
-728 GNEVHDG
+728 V
-735 SYVDPNAQL
+735 
-744 YDGQH
+744 
-749 DQFNGTDNY
+749 
-758 EGAYPEYYEMRP
+758 YPEYYEMRP

-796 ICQAVTEAPDPSVI
+796 ICQAVTVAPDPTVI

-819 EVAIEEKMAQQSA
+819 EVAIEEKLAQQSA
-832 EAARAEAEAAAA
+832 EAAQAEAEVAATTQAQTEE
-844 AQAQAEAAHS
+844 AQAQT
-854 QEDFQSVE
+854 DFQAVE
-862 GFDFNSGINLKGVSE
+862 GFDFNSGVNLKGVSE

-883 HSKGESSGRSSK
+883 HTKKESSGRSSK
-895 LMGSQSL
+895 LMGSQAL
-902 SERMARMR
+902 SERMARMY
-910 AESADTEEAVEHR
+910 EEGSGSEEVTEHR
-923 TISGISRHH
+923 TTGGIARRS
-932 QDKPQKKEKG
+932 QSKPHKKERG

-953 NQIIEEANQNNG
+953 NQIIEEANQTNG
-965 VAVAS
+965 LATAT
-970 QETVPEVPRPELT
+970 QETAPEVPRPEPT

-1014 VKAEQNFQS
+1014 VKAEQPVPS
-1023 TEHAAV
+1023 AEYTALSAEH
-1029 TAVTSGEYAATQAD
+1029 TAIPANEAQVASPASYA
-1043 EATFAPPAGYEQP
+1043 QP
-1056 IQDQQFNDYQ
+1056 TASQPNDYQ
-1066 PEAQVQPIEAQ
+1066 ADSEPVAAQ
-1077 PEGEQLMGGYDYQ
+1077 PEADQLVGGYDYQ
-1090 QSEAEAQP
+1090 ADAEP
-1098 VDAQP
+1098 VAAQP
-1103 EGEQLMGGYD
+1103 EADQLVGGYD
-1113 YQQPEA
+1113 YQADAEPVAAQPEA
-1119 QAQHVD
+1119 EQLVGGYDYHADAEPVA
-1125 AQPEGEQLMGGYD
+1125 AQPEADQLIGGYDYHADSEPVAAQPEADQLVGGYD
-1138 YQQPEAQAQPVD
+1138 YQADAEPV
-1150 AQPEGEQLM
+1150 
-1159 GGYDYEPEAEAQPV
+1159 EAQP
-1173 DAHPEGE
+1173 A
-1180 QLMGGYDYQPE
+1180 
-1191 AQAQPVD
+1191 A
-1198 AHPEGEQLMGG
+1198 
-1209 YDYEP
+1209 
-1214 EAEAQPVDAQPEG
+1214 
-1227 EQLMGGYDYQQPEA
+1227 
-1241 EAQPVDAHP
+1241 
-1250 EGEQLMGGY
+1250 
-1259 DYEPEAEAQPVDAQ
+1259 
-1273 HPEGEQLMG
+1273 
-1282 GYDYQQPEAETQPVD
+1282 
-1297 AQPEDEQ
+1297 
-1304 LMGGYDYQQPEAE
+1304 
-1317 AQPVDVKPSTVVSLA
+1317 VVSLA
-1332 KVADAVEPEAVAT
+1332 KVAAIEEPAAEVAEPEVAAI
-1345 VEPTEE
+1345 EE
-1351 AVEPEAVATVEPT
+1351 SAAEVAEPE
-1364 EEAVEPEAV
+1364 
-1373 APVEPTEEA
+1373 
-1382 VEPEAVAT
+1382 
-1390 VEPTE
+1390 
-1395 EAVEPEAV
+1395 
-1403 ATVEPTEEAV
+1403 
-1413 EPEAVAAVEPIE
+1413 VAAIE
-1425 EAVEPEAVA
+1425 EPAG
-1434 TVEPTEEAVEPEAVA
+1434 
-1449 TVEPTEEAVEPE
+1449 
-1461 AVAAVEPTEEAV
+1461 
-1473 EPEAV
+1473 
-1478 ATVEPTEEAVEPE
+1478 
-1491 AAATVEPTE
+1491 
-1500 EAVEPIDDGLCS
+1500 DGLCS

-1522 YLEEAKRLREKL
+1522 YLEEAQRLREKL

-1649 LLIERFIAQDK
+1649 LLIDRFIAQDK

-1684 ISALKQLIELSDDP
+1684 IFALKQLIELSDDP
-1698 AFVERLAKVYE
+1698 TFVERLAKVYE
-1709 DHDNVTE
+1709 DHDNINE
-1716 AIVYYRI
+1716 AVVYYRI

-1734 TDALAICEKLVS
+1734 AEALAICEKLVS

-1765 GRYDKAMAEQ
+1765 GRHDKAITEQ
-1775 FSLAG
+1775 FNLAG

-1794 YEAIIQKD
+1794 YEAIVQKD
-1802 PNHYEARRCLVDCY
+1802 PTYYEARRCLVDCY

-1835 YQSERLYAQA
+1835 YESERLYAQA

-1854 ADPTS
+1854 TDPTS
-1859 VELREK
+1859 VALREK

-1891 NKGEYREA
+1891 AKGEYREA

-1909 APERAELHC
+1909 APERADLHC
-1918 RLARLYDEQ
+1918 RLAKLYDEQ

-1975 QSVDKEVGKKAI
+1975 QSIDKEVGKKAI
-1987 DDICQSF
+1987 DGICQSF

-2000 DGADLNTRF
+2000 DGADLATRF
-2009 SYGELCYHLNRI
+2009 SYGELCYYLNRI

>member
-470 TEAVVPAEHEIQEN
+470 TEAVVPDEHEIQEN

-514 PVDENAVLPVNEE
+514 PVDENAVLPVTEE
-527 DMQHEPSL
+527 DMQHDPSL
-535 IGTDVENELNSEA
+535 VGTDVENELHSEA

-553 AYENYTFEAPQA
+553 AYEDYTFEAPQA

-626 HAEQSEYYAGAY
+626 HAEQPEYYAGAY

-645 ELYGVAAPEHAEQL
+645 ELYGVAAPEHADQL

-671 ATDEH
+671 ATNEH
-676 VQFDGLNDSALDNH
+676 AQFDGLNDSTLDNH

-704 IEGAEVA
+704 IEGAELA
-711 NYPETV
+711 SYPETV
-717 PQNYPEQGQFD
+717 PQNYPEQGQLD

-735 SYVDPNAQL
+735 SYVDPNAQI

-1014 VKAEQNFQS
+1014 VKAEQSFQS

-1029 TAVTSGEYAATQAD
+1029 TSGEYASTQAD

-1066 PEAQVQPIEAQ
+1066 PEAQVQPVE
-1077 PEGEQLMGGYDYQ
+1077 
-1090 QSEAEAQP
+1090 
-1098 VDAQP
+1098 AQP

-1119 QAQHVD
+1119 EAQPVD
-1125 AQPEGEQLMGGYD
+1125 AQQSEGEQLMGGYD
-1138 YQQPEAQAQPVD
+1138 YQPEAKVQHVE

-1159 GGYDYEPEAEAQPV
+1159 GGYDYEPEAQ
-1173 DAHPEGE
+1173 
-1180 QLMGGYDYQPE
+1180 
-1191 AQAQPVD
+1191 
-1198 AHPEGEQLMGG
+1198 
-1209 YDYEP
+1209 
-1214 EAEAQPVDAQPEG
+1214 AQPVDAQPEG

-1241 EAQPVDAHP
+1241 EAQPVDAQQP

-1259 DYEPEAEAQPVDAQ
+1259 DYEPEAQAQ
-1273 HPEGEQLMG
+1273 HV
-1282 GYDYQQPEAETQPVD
+1282 EAKTF
-1297 AQPEDEQ
+1297 
-1304 LMGGYDYQQPEAE
+1304 
-1317 AQPVDVKPSTVVSLA
+1317 TVVSLA

-1351 AVEPEAVATVEPT
+1351 AAEPEAVAT
-1364 EEAVEPEAV
+1364 
-1373 APVEPTEEA
+1373 VEPTEEA

-1413 EPEAVAAVEPIE
+1413 EPEAVATVEPTE

-1461 AVAAVEPTEEAV
+1461 AVATVEPTEEAV

-1478 ATVEPTEEAVEPE
+1478 ATVESTEEAVEPE
-1491 AAATVEPTE
+1491 AVATVEPTE

-1734 TDALAICEKLVS
+1734 TEALAICEKLVS

-1994 LDKIAQ
+1994 LDKISQ

>member
-1 MADTIEGLMQEARTF
+1 MADTIEGLMQEAQTY

-26 ESYSRVLEL
+26 ESYSKVLEL

-60 STYLRLMHIYVARSD
+60 STYLRLMHIYMARSD

-121 RLYTELDEGER
+121 RLYTELDEGDR
-132 SIELLQAV
+132 SIELLQSV
-140 LKDDP
+140 LNDEP

-193 ILVVNSN
+193 ILVVNGN

-224 FRSALKFD
+224 FRNALKFD

-259 RKIIMTA
+259 RKIVMTA
-266 PDYVLAQERLGE
+266 PDFVSAQERLGE
-278 VYHLQNNIELAIKA
+278 VYHLQNNIESAIKA
-292 YLTAAGLYVNNSDS
+292 YLTAADLYAKSNDS
-306 EHAIALYQRVIFL
+306 EHAISLYQRVIFL

-334 APVVGNDGGIQPLV
+334 APVVGNDGGIQPIV
-348 KAKAAKGAKGESR
+348 KTKAAKGARGGAR
-361 REKKDGEHKTR
+361 RDKKEAEHKTR
-372 SGLVPKGGGGMRAGL
+372 SGLVPKNSGNVRAGL
-387 MAKGSATKPGLGGK
+387 VAKGGTTKPGLGGK
-401 PMLGGDEGEEAP
+401 PMLGGEEEEDAP

-428 KPTLGG
+428 KTALGG
-434 KPMLG
+434 KPTLG

-446 RKKKN
+446 RKKK
-451 ETAQVE
+451 AE
-457 AKEEHKSVSLAKE
+457 AVPPAEAAPQESHELE
-470 TEAVVPAEHEIQEN
+470 TEHLAQEPS
-484 HEIEAT
+484 ELE
-490 QATEAHA
+490 
-497 EPEQAPVAE
+497 PVAAME
-506 ATEQNDIV
+506 
-514 PVDENAVLPVNEE
+514 
-527 DMQHEPSL
+527 
-535 IGTDVENELNSEA
+535 
-548 VAQDV
+548 
-553 AYENYTFEAPQA
+553 
-565 PQAPAGLSHEE
+565 
-576 APVVEQHDN
+576 VVEQSVAEPGEGNVALQQEHFDAPEALPHPEEVAHDGEYHDLTAPEYAAHLVN
-585 DNIYPSVEGAA
+585 AEPTEQPEYYGEEYHEASAPAELYGATPGYTEPLAGNAPSQEAAYAGVDHQAYQDQGQFVDIDEHHETQAYVDPQAQTYAYDPSAHVEG
-596 SVDGEQFGAI
+596 VEGGTYPQTPI
-606 ETSPEPEVL
+606 
-615 SHDETNQVPTE
+615 Q
-626 HAEQSEYYAGAY
+626 AY
-638 DSEASSD
+638 DSQPQAYD
-645 ELYGVAAPEHAEQL
+645 EPHHEQL
-659 TGTEQLQDASHS
+659 TE
-671 ATDEH
+671 
-676 VQFDGLNDSALDNH
+676 
-690 YADAQVYDHEHDVS
+690 
-704 IEGAEVA
+704 AE
-711 NYPETV
+711 NY
-717 PQNYPEQGQFD
+717 QG
-728 GNEVHDG
+728 V
-735 SYVDPNAQL
+735 
-744 YDGQH
+744 
-749 DQFNGTDNY
+749 
-758 EGAYPEYYEMRP
+758 YPEYYEMRP

-796 ICQAVTEAPDPSVI
+796 ICQAVTVAPDPTVI

-819 EVAIEEKMAQQSA
+819 EVAIEEKLAQQSA
-832 EAARAEAEAAAA
+832 EAAQAEAEVAATTQAQTEE
-844 AQAQAEAAHS
+844 AQAQT
-854 QEDFQSVE
+854 DFQAVE
-862 GFDFNSGINLKGVSE
+862 GFDFNSGVNLKGVSE

-883 HSKGESSGRSSK
+883 HTKKESSGRSSK
-895 LMGSQSL
+895 LMGSQAL
-902 SERMARMR
+902 SERMARMY
-910 AESADTEEAVEHR
+910 EEGSGSEEVTEHR
-923 TISGISRHH
+923 TTGGIARRS
-932 QDKPQKKEKG
+932 QSKPHKKERG

-953 NQIIEEANQNNG
+953 NQIIEEANQTNG
-965 VAVAS
+965 LATAT
-970 QETVPEVPRPELT
+970 QETAPEVPHPEPT

-1003 AAKAQS
+1003 AARAQS

-1014 VKAEQNFQS
+1014 VKAEQPVPS
-1023 TEHAAV
+1023 TEY
-1029 TAVTSGEYAATQAD
+1029 TALSAEHTAIPANEAQVASPASYA
-1043 EATFAPPAGYEQP
+1043 QP
-1056 IQDQQFNDYQ
+1056 TASQPNDYQ
-1066 PEAQVQPIEAQ
+1066 ADSEPVAAQ
-1077 PEGEQLMGGYDYQ
+1077 PEADQLVGGYDYQ
-1090 QSEAEAQP
+1090 ADSEP
-1098 VDAQP
+1098 VAAQP
-1103 EGEQLMGGYD
+1103 EAEQLVGGYDYHSDAEPVVDQPEADQLVGGYD
-1113 YQQPEA
+1113 YQADAESVAVQPEA
-1119 QAQHVD
+1119 D
-1125 AQPEGEQLMGGYD
+1125 QLVGGYD
-1138 YQQPEAQAQPVD
+1138 YQADSEPVAAQPEAD
-1150 AQPEGEQLM
+1150 QL
-1159 GGYDYEPEAEAQPV
+1159 V
-1173 DAHPEGE
+1173 
-1180 QLMGGYDYQPE
+1180 GGYDYQADAESVAVQPE
-1191 AQAQPVD
+1191 AD
-1198 AHPEGEQLMGG
+1198 QL
-1209 YDYEP
+1209 
-1214 EAEAQPVDAQPEG
+1214 V
-1227 EQLMGGYDYQQPEA
+1227 GGYDYQTDAESVAAQPEA
-1241 EAQPVDAHP
+1241 E
-1250 EGEQLMGGY
+1250 QLVGGY
-1259 DYEPEAEAQPVDAQ
+1259 DYHADSEPVAAQPEAD
-1273 HPEGEQLMG
+1273 QLIG
-1282 GYDYQQPEAETQPVD
+1282 GYDYQADAKPVAAQPEAEQLVGGYDYHSDAEPVA
-1297 AQPEDEQ
+1297 AQPEADQ
-1304 LMGGYDYQQPEAE
+1304 LVGGYDYQADAESVAAQPEADQLVGGYDYQADAE
-1317 AQPVDVKPSTVVSLA
+1317 PVEPQPAAVVSLA
-1332 KVADAVEPEAVAT
+1332 KVAAIEEPAAEVAEPEVAAIEEPT
-1345 VEPTEE
+1345 VEV
-1351 AVEPEAVATVEPT
+1351 AEPEIAAIEEPAAEVA
-1364 EEAVEPEAV
+1364 EPEV
-1373 APVEPTEEA
+1373 AAIEEPAAEVA
-1382 VEPEAVAT
+1382 EPE
-1390 VEPTE
+1390 
-1395 EAVEPEAV
+1395 
-1403 ATVEPTEEAV
+1403 
-1413 EPEAVAAVEPIE
+1413 VAAIE
-1425 EAVEPEAVA
+1425 EPAS
-1434 TVEPTEEAVEPEAVA
+1434 
-1449 TVEPTEEAVEPE
+1449 
-1461 AVAAVEPTEEAV
+1461 
-1473 EPEAV
+1473 
-1478 ATVEPTEEAVEPE
+1478 
-1491 AAATVEPTE
+1491 
-1500 EAVEPIDDGLCS
+1500 DGLCS

-1522 YLEEAKRLREKL
+1522 YLEEAQRLREKL

-1649 LLIERFIAQDK
+1649 LLIDRFIAQDK

-1684 ISALKQLIELSDDP
+1684 IFALKQLIELSDDP
-1698 AFVERLAKVYE
+1698 TFVERLAKVYE
-1709 DHDNVTE
+1709 DHDNINE
-1716 AIVYYRI
+1716 AVVYYRI

-1734 TDALAICEKLVS
+1734 AEALAICEKLVS

-1765 GRYDKAMAEQ
+1765 GRHDKAITEQ
-1775 FSLAG
+1775 FNLAG

-1794 YEAIIQKD
+1794 YEAIVQKD
-1802 PNHYEARRCLVDCY
+1802 PTYYEARRCLVDCY

-1835 YQSERLYAQA
+1835 YESERLYAQA

-1854 ADPTS
+1854 TDPTS
-1859 VELREK
+1859 VALREK

-1891 NKGEYREA
+1891 AKGEYREA

-1909 APERAELHC
+1909 APERADLHC
-1918 RLARLYDEQ
+1918 RLAKLYDEQ

-1975 QSVDKEVGKKAI
+1975 QSIDKEVGKKAI
-1987 DDICQSF
+1987 DGICQSF

-2000 DGADLNTRF
+2000 DGADLATRF
-2009 SYGELCYHLNRI
+2009 SYGELCYYLNRI

>member
-60 STYLRLMHIYVARSD
+60 STYLRLMHIYIARSD

-121 RLYTELDEGER
+121 RLYTELDEGDR
-132 SIELLQAV
+132 SIELLQNV
-140 LKDDP
+140 LNDDP

-173 VADLYQASGQ
+173 VADLYQANGQ

-200 DSGAVFHLGE
+200 DSGAILHLGE

-259 RKIIMTA
+259 RKVIMTA

-348 KAKAAKGAKGESR
+348 KAKASKGAKGESR
-361 REKKDGEHKTR
+361 RGKKDGEHKTR
-372 SGLVPKGGGGMRAGL
+372 SGLVPKNGGGMRAGL
-387 MAKGSATKPGLGGK
+387 MAKGSATKPGMGGK
-401 PMLGGDEGEEAP
+401 PMLGGDEGEGAP

-446 RKKKN
+446 RKKKA
-451 ETAQVE
+451 EDVQAEPQ
-457 AKEEHKSVSLAKE
+457 EEHKAVSLAKE
-470 TEAVVPAEHEIQEN
+470 AEAAIPAEHENLEN
-484 HEIEAT
+484 HEVEAT
-490 QATEAHA
+490 QANEASAHLEHDSA
-497 EPEQAPVAE
+497 VE
-506 ATEQNDIV
+506 ATEQHDAEPIV
-514 PVDENAVLPVNEE
+514 EESTELPEHQEVAQHDSQVEDVAIDEQAQPEAAV
-527 DMQHEPSL
+527 
-535 IGTDVENELNSEA
+535 
-548 VAQDV
+548 QDV
-553 AYENYTFEAPQA
+553 AYDDYRFEP
-565 PQAPAGLSHEE
+565 PQAPAAPAELPHEE
-576 APVVEQHDN
+576 ASATEHYDNADGGLYAPTEEAVPVAEEQLGTVEPLPAPEDLPVELSEPLENIYADSQVSTEHVEQL
-585 DNIYPSVEGAA
+585 A
-596 SVDGEQFGAI
+596 
-606 ETSPEPEVL
+606 
-615 SHDETNQVPTE
+615 
-626 HAEQSEYYAGAY
+626 
-638 DSEASSD
+638 
-645 ELYGVAAPEHAEQL
+645 
-659 TGTEQLQDASHS
+659 GTEPLQDDYYSG
-671 ATDEH
+671 TDEH
-676 VQFDGLNDSALDNH
+676 GQFNGIADSSLDNH
-690 YADAQVYDHEHDVS
+690 INDQVYNYDHETNV
-704 IEGAEVA
+704 EGAEVT
-711 NYPETV
+711 NYPENA
-717 PQNYPEQGQFD
+717 PQTYDEQGQL
-728 GNEVHDG
+728 GGAQVHDVG
-735 SYVDPNAQL
+735 SYDDPNAQA
-744 YDGQH
+744 YDTQPA
-749 DQFNGTDNY
+749 QFDGTENY
-758 EGAYPEYYEMRP
+758 EGTYPEYYDMRP

-810 PWEPLKAVD
+810 PWEPLKDVD

-877 TGLRRK
+877 TGVRRK
-883 HSKGESSGRSSK
+883 HSKSESSARSSK

-910 AESADTEEAVEHR
+910 AESADSEEAAEHR

-932 QDKPQKKEKG
+932 QDKPHKKERG
-942 RSIMGGISRPL
+942 RSIMGGISRPI

-965 VAVAS
+965 IATS
-970 QETVPEVPRPELT
+970 QEAAPEMPRPELT

-1014 VKAEQNFQS
+1014 IKAEQNLQS
-1023 TEHAAV
+1023 AEHASVA
-1029 TAVTSGEYAATQAD
+1029 SGEYTAVHTD
-1043 EATFAPPAGYEQP
+1043 EAQFAPPAGYEQLT
-1056 IQDQQFNDYQ
+1056 QDQQVNDYQ
-1066 PEAQVQPIEAQ
+1066 PEAQ
-1077 PEGEQLMGGYDYQ
+1077 
-1090 QSEAEAQP
+1090 P
-1098 VDAQP
+1098 V
-1103 EGEQLMGGYD
+1103 ES
-1113 YQQPEA
+1113 
-1119 QAQHVD
+1119 
-1125 AQPEGEQLMGGYD
+1125 
-1138 YQQPEAQAQPVD
+1138 
-1150 AQPEGEQLM
+1150 
-1159 GGYDYEPEAEAQPV
+1159 
-1173 DAHPEGE
+1173 HPEGE

-1191 AQAQPVD
+1191 AQPIES
-1198 AHPEGEQLMGG
+1198 HPEG
-1209 YDYEP
+1209 
-1214 EAEAQPVDAQPEG
+1214 DAQ
-1227 EQLMGGYDYQQPEA
+1227 LTGGYDYQP
-1241 EAQPVDAHP
+1241 EAQPI
-1250 EGEQLMGGY
+1250 ES
-1259 DYEPEAEAQPVDAQ
+1259 

-1282 GYDYQQPEAETQPVD
+1282 GYDYQPEAQPVESHPEGEQLMGGYDYQPEAQPVESH
-1297 AQPEDEQ
+1297 PGDEQ
-1304 LMGGYDYQQPEAE
+1304 LMGGYDYQPEAQPAESHPEGEQLMGGYDYQPE
-1317 AQPVDVKPSTVVSLA
+1317 AQPVESHPEGEQLMGGYDYQPEAQPVESHPEGEQLMGGYDYQPEAQLQPEEAGHTAVVSLA
-1332 KVADAVEPEAVAT
+1332 KVDDYESAVEDA
-1345 VEPTEE
+1345 
-1351 AVEPEAVATVEPT
+1351 EPEV
-1364 EEAVEPEAV
+1364 
-1373 APVEPTEEA
+1373 
-1382 VEPEAVAT
+1382 
-1390 VEPTE
+1390 
-1395 EAVEPEAV
+1395 
-1403 ATVEPTEEAV
+1403 
-1413 EPEAVAAVEPIE
+1413 
-1425 EAVEPEAVA
+1425 
-1434 TVEPTEEAVEPEAVA
+1434 
-1449 TVEPTEEAVEPE
+1449 
-1461 AVAAVEPTEEAV
+1461 
-1473 EPEAV
+1473 
-1478 ATVEPTEEAVEPE
+1478 
-1491 AAATVEPTE
+1491 AATVEPAVEATE
-1500 EAVEPIDDGLCS
+1500 PEVAATELPAVEDAEPEVAATIEPAAEAIEPEVAATELPAVEDVEPEADATVEPAAEAIEPEVAATELPAVEDAEPEADAAVEPAAELVDDGLCS

-1522 YLEEAKRLREKL
+1522 YFEEAKRLREKL

-1627 ADVIDVL
+1627 ADVVDVL

-1649 LLIERFIAQDK
+1649 LLIDRFVAQDK

-1709 DHDNVTE
+1709 EHDNVPE
-1716 AIVYYRI
+1716 AVVYYRM

-1734 TDALAICEKLVS
+1734 TEALAICEKLVS

-1765 GRYDKAMAEQ
+1765 GRYDKAVTEQ
-1775 FSLAG
+1775 FRLAG
-1780 LYKEQDKVDEAAEL
+1780 LYQEQSKVDEAAEL
-1794 YEAIIQKD
+1794 YEAIVQKD

-1835 YQSERLYAQA
+1835 YQSERLYTQA

-1891 NKGEYREA
+1891 AKGEYREA

-1909 APERAELHC
+1909 APERADLHC

-1945 PGDAAAMSR
+1945 PGDATAMSR

-1975 QSVDKEVGKKAI
+1975 QSIDKEVGKKAI

>member
-60 STYLRLMHIYVARSD
+60 STYLRLMHIYIARSD

-121 RLYTELDEGER
+121 RLYTELDEGDR
-132 SIELLQAV
+132 SIELLQNV
-140 LKDDP
+140 LNDDP

-173 VADLYQASGQ
+173 VADLYQANGQ

-200 DSGAVFHLGE
+200 DSGAIFHLGE

-348 KAKAAKGAKGESR
+348 KAKASKGAKGESR
-361 REKKDGEHKTR
+361 RGKKDGEHKTR
-372 SGLVPKGGGGMRAGL
+372 SGLVPKNGGGMRAGL
-387 MAKGSATKPGLGGK
+387 MAKGSATKPGMGGK
-401 PMLGGDEGEEAP
+401 PMLGGDEGEGAP

-446 RKKKN
+446 RKKKT
-451 ETAQVE
+451 EDVQAEPQ
-457 AKEEHKSVSLAKE
+457 EEHKAVSLAKE
-470 TEAVVPAEHEIQEN
+470 AEAAIPAEHENLEN
-484 HEIEAT
+484 HEVEAT
-490 QATEAHA
+490 QANEASAHLEHDSAVEATGQHDA
-497 EPEQAPVAE
+497 EPIVEESTELPEHQEVAQHDSQVEDVAIDEQAQPE
-506 ATEQNDIV
+506 A
-514 PVDENAVLPVNEE
+514 AV
-527 DMQHEPSL
+527 
-535 IGTDVENELNSEA
+535 
-548 VAQDV
+548 QDV
-553 AYENYTFEAPQA
+553 AYDDYRFEP
-565 PQAPAGLSHEE
+565 PQAPAAPAELPHEE
-576 APVVEQHDN
+576 ASATEHYDNADGGLYAPTEEAVPVAEEQLGTVEPLPAPEDLPVEPSEPLENIYADSQVSTEHVEQL
-585 DNIYPSVEGAA
+585 A
-596 SVDGEQFGAI
+596 
-606 ETSPEPEVL
+606 
-615 SHDETNQVPTE
+615 
-626 HAEQSEYYAGAY
+626 
-638 DSEASSD
+638 
-645 ELYGVAAPEHAEQL
+645 
-659 TGTEQLQDASHS
+659 GTEPLQDDYYSG
-671 ATDEH
+671 TDEH
-676 VQFDGLNDSALDNH
+676 GQFNGIADSSLDNH
-690 YADAQVYDHEHDVS
+690 INDQVYNYDHETNV
-704 IEGAEVA
+704 EGAEVT
-711 NYPETV
+711 NYPENALQT
-717 PQNYPEQGQFD
+717 YDEQGQL
-728 GNEVHDG
+728 GGAQVHDVG
-735 SYVDPNAQL
+735 SYDDPNARA
-744 YDGQH
+744 YDTQPA
-749 DQFNGTDNY
+749 QFDGTENY
-758 EGAYPEYYEMRP
+758 EGTYPEYYDMRP

-810 PWEPLKAVD
+810 PWEPLKDVD

-877 TGLRRK
+877 TGVRRK
-883 HSKGESSGRSSK
+883 HSKSESSARSSK

-910 AESADTEEAVEHR
+910 AESADSEEAAEHR

-932 QDKPQKKEKG
+932 QDKPHKKERG
-942 RSIMGGISRPL
+942 RSIMGGISRPI

-965 VAVAS
+965 IATP
-970 QETVPEVPRPELT
+970 QEAAPEMPRPERT

-1009 EEMAA
+1009 GEMAA
-1014 VKAEQNFQS
+1014 IKAEQNLQS
-1023 TEHAAV
+1023 AEHASVA
-1029 TAVTSGEYAATQAD
+1029 SGEYTAVHTD
-1043 EATFAPPAGYEQP
+1043 EAQFAPPAGYEQLT
-1056 IQDQQFNDYQ
+1056 QDQQLNDYQ
-1066 PEAQVQPIEAQ
+1066 PEAQ
-1077 PEGEQLMGGYDYQ
+1077 
-1090 QSEAEAQP
+1090 P
-1098 VDAQP
+1098 V
-1103 EGEQLMGGYD
+1103 ES
-1113 YQQPEA
+1113 
-1119 QAQHVD
+1119 
-1125 AQPEGEQLMGGYD
+1125 
-1138 YQQPEAQAQPVD
+1138 
-1150 AQPEGEQLM
+1150 
-1159 GGYDYEPEAEAQPV
+1159 
-1173 DAHPEGE
+1173 HPEGE

-1191 AQAQPVD
+1191 AQ
-1198 AHPEGEQLMGG
+1198 L
-1209 YDYEP
+1209 
-1214 EAEAQPVDAQPEG
+1214 QPE
-1227 EQLMGGYDYQQPEA
+1227 EA
-1241 EAQPVDAHP
+1241 GHTA
-1250 EGEQLMGGY
+1250 
-1259 DYEPEAEAQPVDAQ
+1259 
-1273 HPEGEQLMG
+1273 
-1282 GYDYQQPEAETQPVD
+1282 
-1297 AQPEDEQ
+1297 
-1304 LMGGYDYQQPEAE
+1304 
-1317 AQPVDVKPSTVVSLA
+1317 VVSLA
-1332 KVADAVEPEAVAT
+1332 KVDDYESAVEDAEPEVAAAVEPAAEATEPEVAATELPAVEDVEPEADAT
-1345 VEPTEE
+1345 VEPAAEAIEPEVAATELPAVE
-1351 AVEPEAVATVEPT
+1351 DVEPEVAATVEPAAEAT
-1364 EEAVEPEAV
+1364 EPEVAATELPAVEDA
-1373 APVEPTEEA
+1373 
-1382 VEPEAVAT
+1382 EPEVAAT
-1390 VEPTE
+1390 VEPAA
-1395 EAVEPEAV
+1395 EA
-1403 ATVEPTEEAV
+1403 T
-1413 EPEAVAAVEPIE
+1413 
-1425 EAVEPEAVA
+1425 
-1434 TVEPTEEAVEPEAVA
+1434 
-1449 TVEPTEEAVEPE
+1449 
-1461 AVAAVEPTEEAV
+1461 
-1473 EPEAV
+1473 
-1478 ATVEPTEEAVEPE
+1478 EPE
-1491 AAATVEPTE
+1491 AAATELPAVEDAEPE
-1500 EAVEPIDDGLCS
+1500 VAAAVEPAAEATEPEVAATELPAVEDAEPEVAATVEPAAEATEPEAAATGLPAVEDAEPEVAATVEPAAEATEPEAAATGVPAVEDAEPEADAAVEPAAEPVDDGLCS

-1522 YLEEAKRLREKL
+1522 YFEEAKRLREKL

-1627 ADVIDVL
+1627 ADVVDVL

-1649 LLIERFIAQDK
+1649 LLIDRFVAQDK

-1709 DHDNVTE
+1709 EHDNVPE
-1716 AIVYYRI
+1716 AVVYYRM

-1734 TDALAICEKLVS
+1734 TEALAICEKLVS

-1765 GRYDKAMAEQ
+1765 GRYDKAVTEQ
-1775 FSLAG
+1775 FRLAR
-1780 LYKEQDKVDEAAEL
+1780 LYQEQSKVDEAAEL
-1794 YEAIIQKD
+1794 YEAIVQKD

-1835 YQSERLYAQA
+1835 YQSERLYTQA

-1891 NKGEYREA
+1891 AKGEYREA

-1909 APERAELHC
+1909 APERADLHC

-1945 PGDAAAMSR
+1945 PGDATAMSR

-1975 QSVDKEVGKKAI
+1975 QSIDKEVGKKAI

>member
-26 ESYSRVLEL
+26 ESYSKVLEL

-278 VYHLQNNIELAIKA
+278 VYHLQNNIELAIKS

-306 EHAIALYQRVIFL
+306 EHAVALYQRVIFL

-401 PMLGGDEGEEAP
+401 PMLGGDEGEGAP

-434 KPMLG
+434 KPVLG

-446 RKKKN
+446 RKKKS
-451 ETAQVE
+451 ESAQAEV
-457 AKEEHKSVSLAKE
+457 KEEHKSVSLAKE
-470 TEAVVPAEHEIQEN
+470 TEAAIPAEHEIQEN
-484 HEIEAT
+484 HDIEAA
-490 QATEAHA
+490 QAIEAHI
-497 EPEQAPVAE
+497 ESEQAPVAE
-506 ATEQNDIV
+506 VVAEQNDIV
-514 PVDENAVLPVNEE
+514 PVDENAVLPVSEE
-527 DMQHEPSL
+527 DVQQDPSFT
-535 IGTDVENELNSEA
+535 GAGVDSELHAEA
-548 VAQDV
+548 AAQDV
-553 AYENYTFEAPQA
+553 AYDDYSFAAPQA
-565 PQAPAGLSHEE
+565 PQVPSGLSHEE
-576 APVVEQHDN
+576 APVVEQHEN
-585 DNIYPSVEGAA
+585 DNSNLYASAEETASVGGEQLGAA
-596 SVDGEQFGAI
+596 EP
-606 ETSPEPEVL
+606 SPEPEAL
-615 SHDETNQVPTE
+615 SNDEANQVPTE
-626 HAEQSEYYAGAY
+626 HAEQLEYYAGAY
-638 DSEASSD
+638 DNEASSG
-645 ELYGVAAPEHAEQL
+645 ELYGADVPEHTEQL
-659 TGTEQLQDASHS
+659 VGTEQLQDVPYSDV
-671 ATDEH
+671 DEH
-676 VQFDGLNDSALDNH
+676 GQFSIDDS
-690 YADAQVYDHEHDVS
+690 HENAPYVS
-704 IEGAEVA
+704 GQTYTYGHEEGVENTAA
-711 NYPETV
+711 ASYPETV
-717 PQNYPEQGQFD
+717 PQNYPEQEQF
-728 GNEVHDG
+728 GGTEVHDG
-735 SYVDPNAQL
+735 SYVDPNAQA

-844 AQAQAEAAHS
+844 AQAQTEAAHA

-910 AESADTEEAVEHR
+910 AESSDSEEAPEHR

-932 QDKPQKKEKG
+932 QEKPQKKEKG

-965 VAVAS
+965 VAAAP
-970 QETVPEVPRPELT
+970 QETAPEMPRPELT

-1014 VKAEQNFQS
+1014 VKTEQSFQS
-1023 TEHAAV
+1023 TEHVAV
-1029 TAVTSGEYAATQAD
+1029 ASGEHIATQAE

-1056 IQDQQFNDYQ
+1056 AQDQQFNDYQ
-1066 PEAQVQPIEAQ
+1066 PEAQAQHVEAQ
-1077 PEGEQLMGGYDYQ
+1077 IEGDQLMGGYDYQ
-1090 QSEAEAQP
+1090 PEDQAQH
-1098 VDAQP
+1098 VEAQP
-1103 EGEQLMGGYD
+1103 EGD
-1113 YQQPEA
+1113 
-1119 QAQHVD
+1119 
-1125 AQPEGEQLMGGYD
+1125 
-1138 YQQPEAQAQPVD
+1138 
-1150 AQPEGEQLM
+1150 
-1159 GGYDYEPEAEAQPV
+1159 
-1173 DAHPEGE
+1173 

-1191 AQAQPVD
+1191 AQAQHV
-1198 AHPEGEQLMGG
+1198 
-1209 YDYEP
+1209 
-1214 EAEAQPVDAQPEG
+1214 EAQLEG
-1227 EQLMGGYDYQQPEA
+1227 DQLMGGYDYQ
-1241 EAQPVDAHP
+1241 
-1250 EGEQLMGGY
+1250 
-1259 DYEPEAEAQPVDAQ
+1259 
-1273 HPEGEQLMG
+1273 
-1282 GYDYQQPEAETQPVD
+1282 
-1297 AQPEDEQ
+1297 PEDQ
-1304 LMGGYDYQQPEAE
+1304 ATEA
-1317 AQPVDVKPSTVVSLA
+1317 KSSTVVSLA
-1332 KVADAVEPEAVAT
+1332 KVPEMVEPAVEVTEPEAVAT
-1345 VEPTEE
+1345 EEPVVEATEPE
-1351 AVEPEAVATVEPT
+1351 AVAIEEPVAEATEPEAVATEEPIAEAT
-1364 EEAVEPEAV
+1364 ELEAV
-1373 APVEPTEEA
+1373 ATEEPVAEATEAEA
-1382 VEPEAVAT
+1382 VATEEPIAEATEPEAVAT
-1390 VEPTE
+1390 EEPVVE
-1395 EAVEPEAV
+1395 AAEPEAV
-1403 ATVEPTEEAV
+1403 ATEEPSSEAAEPEAVATEEPIAEATESEAV
-1413 EPEAVAAVEPIE
+1413 ATEEPVVEATEPEAVAAEEPVVE
-1425 EAVEPEAVA
+1425 AAEPEAVVSEEPVAEA
-1434 TVEPTEEAVEPEAVA
+1434 TEPEQQ
-1449 TVEPTEEAVEPE
+1449 PE
-1461 AVAAVEPTEEAV
+1461 AEVET
-1473 EPEAV
+1473 
-1478 ATVEPTEEAVEPE
+1478 
-1491 AAATVEPTE
+1491 
-1500 EAVEPIDDGLCS
+1500 IDDGLCS

-1709 DHDNVTE
+1709 DHDNVNE
-1716 AIVYYRI
+1716 AVVYYRI

-1734 TDALAICEKLVS
+1734 TEALAICEKLVS

-1794 YEAIIQKD
+1794 YEAIVQQD

-1878 MLSELLTLDEIHE
+1878 MLNELLTLDEIHE

-1954 YAQLLVNQR
+1954 YAQLLVDQR

-1987 DDICQSF
+1987 DAICQSF

>member
-497 EPEQAPVAE
+497 EPEQAPVVE

-514 PVDENAVLPVNEE
+514 PVDENAVLPVTEE
-527 DMQHEPSL
+527 DMQHDPSL
-535 IGTDVENELNSEA
+535 VGTDVENELHSEA

-553 AYENYTFEAPQA
+553 AYEDYTFEAPQA

-596 SVDGEQFGAI
+596 SVDGEQFCAI

-615 SHDETNQVPTE
+615 SHDETNQVPIE
-626 HAEQSEYYAGAY
+626 HAEQPEYYAGAY

-671 ATDEH
+671 ATNEH
-676 VQFDGLNDSALDNH
+676 AQFDGLNDSTLDNH

-704 IEGAEVA
+704 IEGAELA
-711 NYPETV
+711 SYPETV
-717 PQNYPEQGQFD
+717 PQNYPEQGQLD

-735 SYVDPNAQL
+735 SYVDPNAQI

-910 AESADTEEAVEHR
+910 AESADTEEAVEHC

-1056 IQDQQFNDYQ
+1056 VQDQQFNDYQ
-1066 PEAQVQPIEAQ
+1066 SEAEAQPVDAQ
-1077 PEGEQLMGGYDYQ
+1077 PEGEQLMGGYDYEP
-1090 QSEAEAQP
+1090 EAQAQP

-1119 QAQHVD
+1119 QAQHVE

-1138 YQQPEAQAQPVD
+1138 YEPEAQAQPVD

-1159 GGYDYEPEAEAQPV
+1159 GGYDYQ
-1173 DAHPEGE
+1173 
-1180 QLMGGYDYQPE
+1180 
-1191 AQAQPVD
+1191 
-1198 AHPEGEQLMGG
+1198 
-1209 YDYEP
+1209 P

-1227 EQLMGGYDYQQPEA
+1227 EQLMGGYDYEL

-1259 DYEPEAEAQPVDAQ
+1259 DYEPEAEAQPVD
-1273 HPEGEQLMG
+1273 
-1282 GYDYQQPEAETQPVD
+1282 VR
-1297 AQPEDEQ
+1297 
-1304 LMGGYDYQQPEAE
+1304 
-1317 AQPVDVKPSTVVSLA
+1317 PSTVVSLA

-1351 AVEPEAVATVEPT
+1351 AVEPEAV
-1364 EEAVEPEAV
+1364 
-1373 APVEPTEEA
+1373 
-1382 VEPEAVAT
+1382 
-1390 VEPTE
+1390 
-1395 EAVEPEAV
+1395 
-1403 ATVEPTEEAV
+1403 
-1413 EPEAVAAVEPIE
+1413 
-1425 EAVEPEAVA
+1425 
-1434 TVEPTEEAVEPEAVA
+1434 
-1449 TVEPTEEAVEPE
+1449 
-1461 AVAAVEPTEEAV
+1461 
-1473 EPEAV
+1473 
-1478 ATVEPTEEAVEPE
+1478 
-1491 AAATVEPTE
+1491 ATVEPTE

-1734 TDALAICEKLVS
+1734 TEALAICEKLVS

>member
-60 STYLRLMHIYVARSD
+60 STYLRLMHIYIARSD

-121 RLYTELDEGER
+121 RLYTELDEGDR
-132 SIELLQAV
+132 SIELLQNV
-140 LKDDP
+140 LNDDP

-173 VADLYQASGQ
+173 VADLYQANGQ

-200 DSGAVFHLGE
+200 DSGAIFHLGE

-348 KAKAAKGAKGESR
+348 KAKASKGAKGESR
-361 REKKDGEHKTR
+361 RGKKDGEHKTR
-372 SGLVPKGGGGMRAGL
+372 SGLVPKNGGGMRAGL
-387 MAKGSATKPGLGGK
+387 MAKGSATKPGMGGK
-401 PMLGGDEGEEAP
+401 PMLGGDEGEGAP

-446 RKKKN
+446 RKKKT
-451 ETAQVE
+451 EDVQAEPQ
-457 AKEEHKSVSLAKE
+457 EEHKAVSLAKE
-470 TEAVVPAEHEIQEN
+470 AEAAIPAEHENLEN
-484 HEIEAT
+484 HEVEAT
-490 QATEAHA
+490 QANEASAHLEHDSAVEATGQHDA
-497 EPEQAPVAE
+497 EPIVEESTELPEHQEVAQHDSQVEDVAIDEQAQPE
-506 ATEQNDIV
+506 A
-514 PVDENAVLPVNEE
+514 AV
-527 DMQHEPSL
+527 
-535 IGTDVENELNSEA
+535 
-548 VAQDV
+548 QDV
-553 AYENYTFEAPQA
+553 AYDDYRFEP
-565 PQAPAGLSHEE
+565 PQAPAAPAELPHEE
-576 APVVEQHDN
+576 ASATEHYDNADGGLYAPTEEAVPVAEEQLGTVEPLPAPEDLPVEPSEPLENIYADSQVSTEHVEQL
-585 DNIYPSVEGAA
+585 A
-596 SVDGEQFGAI
+596 
-606 ETSPEPEVL
+606 
-615 SHDETNQVPTE
+615 
-626 HAEQSEYYAGAY
+626 
-638 DSEASSD
+638 
-645 ELYGVAAPEHAEQL
+645 
-659 TGTEQLQDASHS
+659 GTEPLQDDYYSG
-671 ATDEH
+671 TDEH
-676 VQFDGLNDSALDNH
+676 GQFNGIADSSLDNH
-690 YADAQVYDHEHDVS
+690 INDQVYNYDHETNV
-704 IEGAEVA
+704 EGAEVT
-711 NYPETV
+711 NYPENALQT
-717 PQNYPEQGQFD
+717 YDEQGQL
-728 GNEVHDG
+728 GGAQVHDVG
-735 SYVDPNAQL
+735 SYDDPNARA
-744 YDGQH
+744 YDTQPA
-749 DQFNGTDNY
+749 QFDGTENY
-758 EGAYPEYYEMRP
+758 EGTYPEYYDMRP

-810 PWEPLKAVD
+810 PWEPLKDVD

-877 TGLRRK
+877 TGVRRK
-883 HSKGESSGRSSK
+883 HSKSESSARSSK

-910 AESADTEEAVEHR
+910 AESADSEEAAEHR

-932 QDKPQKKEKG
+932 QDKPHKKERG
-942 RSIMGGISRPL
+942 RSIMGGISRPI

-965 VAVAS
+965 IATP
-970 QETVPEVPRPELT
+970 QEAAPEMPRPERT

-1009 EEMAA
+1009 GEMAA
-1014 VKAEQNFQS
+1014 IKAEQNLQS
-1023 TEHAAV
+1023 AEHASVA
-1029 TAVTSGEYAATQAD
+1029 SGEYTAVHTD
-1043 EATFAPPAGYEQP
+1043 EAQFAPPAGYEQLT
-1056 IQDQQFNDYQ
+1056 QDQQLNDYQ
-1066 PEAQVQPIEAQ
+1066 PEAQ
-1077 PEGEQLMGGYDYQ
+1077 
-1090 QSEAEAQP
+1090 P
-1098 VDAQP
+1098 V
-1103 EGEQLMGGYD
+1103 ES
-1113 YQQPEA
+1113 
-1119 QAQHVD
+1119 
-1125 AQPEGEQLMGGYD
+1125 
-1138 YQQPEAQAQPVD
+1138 
-1150 AQPEGEQLM
+1150 
-1159 GGYDYEPEAEAQPV
+1159 
-1173 DAHPEGE
+1173 HPEGE

-1191 AQAQPVD
+1191 AQ
-1198 AHPEGEQLMGG
+1198 L
-1209 YDYEP
+1209 
-1214 EAEAQPVDAQPEG
+1214 QPE
-1227 EQLMGGYDYQQPEA
+1227 EA
-1241 EAQPVDAHP
+1241 GHTA
-1250 EGEQLMGGY
+1250 
-1259 DYEPEAEAQPVDAQ
+1259 
-1273 HPEGEQLMG
+1273 
-1282 GYDYQQPEAETQPVD
+1282 
-1297 AQPEDEQ
+1297 
-1304 LMGGYDYQQPEAE
+1304 
-1317 AQPVDVKPSTVVSLA
+1317 VVSLA
-1332 KVADAVEPEAVAT
+1332 KVDDYESAVEDAEPEVAATIEPAAEATEPEVAATELPAVEDAEPEVAATVEPAAEATEPEVAATELPAVEDVEPEADAT
-1345 VEPTEE
+1345 VEPAAEAIEPEVAATELPAVE
-1351 AVEPEAVATVEPT
+1351 DVEPEVAATVEPAAEAT
-1364 EEAVEPEAV
+1364 EPEVAATELPAVEDA
-1373 APVEPTEEA
+1373 
-1382 VEPEAVAT
+1382 EPEVAAT
-1390 VEPTE
+1390 VEPAA
-1395 EAVEPEAV
+1395 EA
-1403 ATVEPTEEAV
+1403 T
-1413 EPEAVAAVEPIE
+1413 
-1425 EAVEPEAVA
+1425 
-1434 TVEPTEEAVEPEAVA
+1434 
-1449 TVEPTEEAVEPE
+1449 
-1461 AVAAVEPTEEAV
+1461 
-1473 EPEAV
+1473 
-1478 ATVEPTEEAVEPE
+1478 EPE
-1491 AAATVEPTE
+1491 AAATGVPAVEDAEPE
-1500 EAVEPIDDGLCS
+1500 ADAAVEPAAEPVDDGLCS

-1522 YLEEAKRLREKL
+1522 YFEEAKRLREKL

-1627 ADVIDVL
+1627 ADVVDVL

-1649 LLIERFIAQDK
+1649 LLIDRFVAQDK

-1709 DHDNVTE
+1709 EHDNVPE
-1716 AIVYYRI
+1716 AVVYYRM

-1734 TDALAICEKLVS
+1734 TEALAICEKLVS

-1765 GRYDKAMAEQ
+1765 GRYDKAVTEQ
-1775 FSLAG
+1775 FRLAR
-1780 LYKEQDKVDEAAEL
+1780 LYQEQSKVDEAAEL
-1794 YEAIIQKD
+1794 YEAIVQKD

-1835 YQSERLYAQA
+1835 YQSERLYTQA

-1891 NKGEYREA
+1891 AKGEYREA

-1909 APERAELHC
+1909 APERADLHC

-1945 PGDAAAMSR
+1945 PGDATAMSR

-1975 QSVDKEVGKKAI
+1975 QSIDKEVGKKAI

>member
-1 MADTIEGLMQEARTF
+1 MADTIEGLMQEAQTY

-26 ESYSRVLEL
+26 ESYSKVLEL

-60 STYLRLMHIYVARSD
+60 STYLRLMHIYMARSD

-121 RLYTELDEGER
+121 RLYTELDEGDR
-132 SIELLQAV
+132 SIELLQSV
-140 LKDDP
+140 LNDEP

-193 ILVVNSN
+193 ILVVNGN

-224 FRSALKFD
+224 FRNALKFD

-259 RKIIMTA
+259 RKIVMTA
-266 PDYVLAQERLGE
+266 PDFVSAQERLGE
-278 VYHLQNNIELAIKA
+278 VYHLQNNIESAIKA
-292 YLTAAGLYVNNSDS
+292 YLTAAGLYAKSNDS
-306 EHAIALYQRVIFL
+306 EHAISLYQRVIFL

-334 APVVGNDGGIQPLV
+334 APVVGNDGGIQPIV
-348 KAKAAKGAKGESR
+348 KTKAAKGARGGAR
-361 REKKDGEHKTR
+361 RDKKEAEHKTR
-372 SGLVPKGGGGMRAGL
+372 SGLVPKNSGNVRAGL
-387 MAKGSATKPGLGGK
+387 VAKGGTTKPGLGGK
-401 PMLGGDEGEEAP
+401 PMLGGEEEEDAP

-428 KPTLGG
+428 KTALGG
-434 KPMLG
+434 KPTLG

-446 RKKKN
+446 RKKK
-451 ETAQVE
+451 AE
-457 AKEEHKSVSLAKE
+457 AVPPAEAAPQESHELE
-470 TEAVVPAEHEIQEN
+470 TEHLAQEPS
-484 HEIEAT
+484 ELE
-490 QATEAHA
+490 
-497 EPEQAPVAE
+497 PVAAME
-506 ATEQNDIV
+506 
-514 PVDENAVLPVNEE
+514 
-527 DMQHEPSL
+527 
-535 IGTDVENELNSEA
+535 
-548 VAQDV
+548 
-553 AYENYTFEAPQA
+553 
-565 PQAPAGLSHEE
+565 
-576 APVVEQHDN
+576 VVEQSAAEPGEGNVALQQEHFDAPEALPHPEEVAHDGEYHDLTAPEYAAHLVN
-585 DNIYPSVEGAA
+585 AEPTEQPEYYGEEYHEASAPAELYGATPGYTEPLAGNAPSQEAAYAGVDHQAYQDQGQFVDIDEHNETQAYVDPQAQTYAYDPSAHVEG
-596 SVDGEQFGAI
+596 VEGGTYPQTPI
-606 ETSPEPEVL
+606 
-615 SHDETNQVPTE
+615 Q
-626 HAEQSEYYAGAY
+626 AY
-638 DSEASSD
+638 DSQSQAYD
-645 ELYGVAAPEHAEQL
+645 EPHHEQL
-659 TGTEQLQDASHS
+659 TE
-671 ATDEH
+671 
-676 VQFDGLNDSALDNH
+676 
-690 YADAQVYDHEHDVS
+690 
-704 IEGAEVA
+704 AE
-711 NYPETV
+711 NY
-717 PQNYPEQGQFD
+717 QG
-728 GNEVHDG
+728 V
-735 SYVDPNAQL
+735 
-744 YDGQH
+744 
-749 DQFNGTDNY
+749 
-758 EGAYPEYYEMRP
+758 YPEYYEMRP

-796 ICQAVTEAPDPSVI
+796 ICQAVTVAPDPTVI

-819 EVAIEEKMAQQSA
+819 EVAIEEKLAQQSA
-832 EAARAEAEAAAA
+832 EAAQAEAEVAATTQAQTEE
-844 AQAQAEAAHS
+844 AQAQT
-854 QEDFQSVE
+854 DFQAVE
-862 GFDFNSGINLKGVSE
+862 GFDFNSGVNLKGVSE

-883 HSKGESSGRSSK
+883 HTKKESSGRSSK
-895 LMGSQSL
+895 LMGSQAL
-902 SERMARMR
+902 SERMARMY
-910 AESADTEEAVEHR
+910 EEGSGSEEVTEHR
-923 TISGISRHH
+923 TTGGIARRS
-932 QDKPQKKEKG
+932 QSKPHKKERG

-953 NQIIEEANQNNG
+953 NQIIEEANQTNG
-965 VAVAS
+965 LATAT
-970 QETVPEVPRPELT
+970 QETAPEVPRPEPT

-1014 VKAEQNFQS
+1014 VKAEQPVPS
-1023 TEHAAV
+1023 AEYTALSAEH
-1029 TAVTSGEYAATQAD
+1029 TAIPANEAQVASPASYA
-1043 EATFAPPAGYEQP
+1043 QP
-1056 IQDQQFNDYQ
+1056 TASQPNDYQ
-1066 PEAQVQPIEAQ
+1066 ADSEPVAAQ
-1077 PEGEQLMGGYDYQ
+1077 PEADQLVGGYDYQ
-1090 QSEAEAQP
+1090 ADAEP
-1098 VDAQP
+1098 VAAQP
-1103 EGEQLMGGYD
+1103 EADQLVGGYD
-1113 YQQPEA
+1113 YQADAEPVAAQPEA
-1119 QAQHVD
+1119 D
-1125 AQPEGEQLMGGYD
+1125 QLVGGYD
-1138 YQQPEAQAQPVD
+1138 YQADAEPVAAQPEAD
-1150 AQPEGEQLM
+1150 QL
-1159 GGYDYEPEAEAQPV
+1159 V
-1173 DAHPEGE
+1173 
-1180 QLMGGYDYQPE
+1180 GGYDYQADAE
-1191 AQAQPVD
+1191 PV
-1198 AHPEGEQLMGG
+1198 
-1209 YDYEP
+1209 
-1214 EAEAQPVDAQPEG
+1214 EAQPA
-1227 EQLMGGYDYQQPEA
+1227 A
-1241 EAQPVDAHP
+1241 
-1250 EGEQLMGGY
+1250 
-1259 DYEPEAEAQPVDAQ
+1259 
-1273 HPEGEQLMG
+1273 
-1282 GYDYQQPEAETQPVD
+1282 
-1297 AQPEDEQ
+1297 
-1304 LMGGYDYQQPEAE
+1304 
-1317 AQPVDVKPSTVVSLA
+1317 VVSLA
-1332 KVADAVEPEAVAT
+1332 KVAAIEEPAAEVAEPEVAAIEDPT
-1345 VEPTEE
+1345 VEV
-1351 AVEPEAVATVEPT
+1351 AEPEIAVIEEPAA
-1364 EEAVEPEAV
+1364 EVAEPEVV
-1373 APVEPTEEA
+1373 AIEEPAAEVAESEVAAIEEPA
-1382 VEPEAVAT
+1382 AEVAEPEVAAIE
-1390 VEPTE
+1390 EPAAE
-1395 EAVEPEAV
+1395 VAEPEV
-1403 ATVEPTEEAV
+1403 AAIEESAAEV
-1413 EPEAVAAVEPIE
+1413 AEPEVAAIE
-1425 EAVEPEAVA
+1425 EPAG
-1434 TVEPTEEAVEPEAVA
+1434 
-1449 TVEPTEEAVEPE
+1449 
-1461 AVAAVEPTEEAV
+1461 
-1473 EPEAV
+1473 
-1478 ATVEPTEEAVEPE
+1478 
-1491 AAATVEPTE
+1491 
-1500 EAVEPIDDGLCS
+1500 DGLCS

-1522 YLEEAKRLREKL
+1522 YLEEAQRLREKL

-1649 LLIERFIAQDK
+1649 LLIDRFIAQDK

-1684 ISALKQLIELSDDP
+1684 IFALKQLIELSDDP
-1698 AFVERLAKVYE
+1698 TFVERLAKVYE
-1709 DHDNVTE
+1709 DHDNINE
-1716 AIVYYRI
+1716 AVVYYRI

-1734 TDALAICEKLVS
+1734 AEALAICEKLVS

-1765 GRYDKAMAEQ
+1765 GRHDKAITEQ
-1775 FSLAG
+1775 FNLAG

-1794 YEAIIQKD
+1794 YEAIVQKD
-1802 PNHYEARRCLVDCY
+1802 PTYYEARRCLVDCY

-1835 YQSERLYAQA
+1835 YESERLYAQA

-1854 ADPTS
+1854 TDPTS
-1859 VELREK
+1859 VALREK

-1891 NKGEYREA
+1891 AKGEYREA

-1909 APERAELHC
+1909 APERADLHC
-1918 RLARLYDEQ
+1918 RLAKLYDEQ

-1975 QSVDKEVGKKAI
+1975 QSIDKEVGKKAI
-1987 DDICQSF
+1987 DGICQSF

-2000 DGADLNTRF
+2000 DGADLATRF
-2009 SYGELCYHLNRI
+2009 SYGELCYYLNRI

>member
-1 MADTIEGLMQEARTF
+1 M
-16 ADSRS
+16 
-21 WDQAI
+21 
-26 ESYSRVLEL
+26 
-35 DADNDEACRN
+35 
-45 LAQIYA
+45 
-51 LRGMLKSVI
+51 
-60 STYLRLMHIYVARSD
+60 
-75 MDNAMA
+75 
-81 VANYVLLL
+81 
-89 EPESVDV
+89 
-96 RSELINMYRY
+96 
-106 RGDTAEVVA
+106 
-115 RSLDLA
+115 
-121 RLYTELDEGER
+121 
-132 SIELLQAV
+132 
-140 LKDDP
+140 
-145 NNADVCRELAEMYIQ
+145 
-160 YGQVERGANQYHQ
+160 
-173 VADLYQASGQ
+173 
-183 LEKACEALER
+183 
-193 ILVVNSN
+193 
-200 DSGAVFHLGE
+200 
-210 LYSMLGRWEDAEKQ
+210 
-224 FRSALKFD
+224 
-232 FENLDVMFALGDVCQ
+232 
-247 RKGDLDQASLAY
+247 
-259 RKIIMTA
+259 
-266 PDYVLAQERLGE
+266 
-278 VYHLQNNIELAIKA
+278 
-292 YLTAAGLYVNNSDS
+292 
-306 EHAIALYQRVIFL
+306 
-319 DPNNPTA
+319 
-326 TRELTNLG
+326 
-334 APVVGNDGGIQPLV
+334 
-348 KAKAAKGAKGESR
+348 
-361 REKKDGEHKTR
+361 
-372 SGLVPKGGGGMRAGL
+372 
-387 MAKGSATKPGLGGK
+387 
-401 PMLGGDEGEEAP
+401 
-413 RPGLMRAGLKPMGGG
+413 
-428 KPTLGG
+428 
-434 KPMLG
+434 
-439 GKRVLGS
+439 
-446 RKKKN
+446 
-451 ETAQVE
+451 
-457 AKEEHKSVSLAKE
+457 
-470 TEAVVPAEHEIQEN
+470 
-484 HEIEAT
+484 
-490 QATEAHA
+490 
-497 EPEQAPVAE
+497 
-506 ATEQNDIV
+506 
-514 PVDENAVLPVNEE
+514 
-527 DMQHEPSL
+527 
-535 IGTDVENELNSEA
+535 
-548 VAQDV
+548 
-553 AYENYTFEAPQA
+553 
-565 PQAPAGLSHEE
+565 
-576 APVVEQHDN
+576 
-585 DNIYPSVEGAA
+585 
-596 SVDGEQFGAI
+596 
-606 ETSPEPEVL
+606 
-615 SHDETNQVPTE
+615 
-626 HAEQSEYYAGAY
+626 
-638 DSEASSD
+638 
-645 ELYGVAAPEHAEQL
+645 
-659 TGTEQLQDASHS
+659 
-671 ATDEH
+671 
-676 VQFDGLNDSALDNH
+676 
-690 YADAQVYDHEHDVS
+690 
-704 IEGAEVA
+704 
-711 NYPETV
+711 
-717 PQNYPEQGQFD
+717 
-728 GNEVHDG
+728 
-735 SYVDPNAQL
+735 
-744 YDGQH
+744 
-749 DQFNGTDNY
+749 
-758 EGAYPEYYEMRP
+758 
-770 LIMVPEGQL
+770 
-779 IVPTPILYLE
+779 
-789 RTDLYEA
+789 
-796 ICQAVTEAPDPSVI
+796 
-810 PWEPLKAVD
+810 
-819 EVAIEEKMAQQSA
+819 
-832 EAARAEAEAAAA
+832 
-844 AQAQAEAAHS
+844 
-854 QEDFQSVE
+854 
-862 GFDFNSGINLKGVSE
+862 
-877 TGLRRK
+877 
-883 HSKGESSGRSSK
+883 
-895 LMGSQSL
+895 
-902 SERMARMR
+902 
-910 AESADTEEAVEHR
+910 
-923 TISGISRHH
+923 
-932 QDKPQKKEKG
+932 
-942 RSIMGGISRPL
+942 
-953 NQIIEEANQNNG
+953 
-965 VAVAS
+965 
-970 QETVPEVPRPELT
+970 
-983 PSRSRSSLSE
+983 
-993 RIKKARQSKA
+993 
-1003 AAKAQS
+1003 
-1009 EEMAA
+1009 
-1014 VKAEQNFQS
+1014 
-1023 TEHAAV
+1023 
-1029 TAVTSGEYAATQAD
+1029 
-1043 EATFAPPAGYEQP
+1043 
-1056 IQDQQFNDYQ
+1056 
-1066 PEAQVQPIEAQ
+1066 
-1077 PEGEQLMGGYDYQ
+1077 
-1090 QSEAEAQP
+1090 
-1098 VDAQP
+1098 
-1103 EGEQLMGGYD
+1103 
-1113 YQQPEA
+1113 
-1119 QAQHVD
+1119 
-1125 AQPEGEQLMGGYD
+1125 
-1138 YQQPEAQAQPVD
+1138 
-1150 AQPEGEQLM
+1150 
-1159 GGYDYEPEAEAQPV
+1159 
-1173 DAHPEGE
+1173 
-1180 QLMGGYDYQPE
+1180 
-1191 AQAQPVD
+1191 
-1198 AHPEGEQLMGG
+1198 
-1209 YDYEP
+1209 
-1214 EAEAQPVDAQPEG
+1214 
-1227 EQLMGGYDYQQPEA
+1227 
-1241 EAQPVDAHP
+1241 
-1250 EGEQLMGGY
+1250 
-1259 DYEPEAEAQPVDAQ
+1259 
-1273 HPEGEQLMG
+1273 
-1282 GYDYQQPEAETQPVD
+1282 
-1297 AQPEDEQ
+1297 
-1304 LMGGYDYQQPEAE
+1304 
-1317 AQPVDVKPSTVVSLA
+1317 
-1332 KVADAVEPEAVAT
+1332 
-1345 VEPTEE
+1345 
-1351 AVEPEAVATVEPT
+1351 
-1364 EEAVEPEAV
+1364 
-1373 APVEPTEEA
+1373 
-1382 VEPEAVAT
+1382 
-1390 VEPTE
+1390 
-1395 EAVEPEAV
+1395 
-1403 ATVEPTEEAV
+1403 
-1413 EPEAVAAVEPIE
+1413 
-1425 EAVEPEAVA
+1425 
-1434 TVEPTEEAVEPEAVA
+1434 
-1449 TVEPTEEAVEPE
+1449 
-1461 AVAAVEPTEEAV
+1461 
-1473 EPEAV
+1473 
-1478 ATVEPTEEAVEPE
+1478 
-1491 AAATVEPTE
+1491 
-1500 EAVEPIDDGLCS
+1500 CS

>member
-60 STYLRLMHIYVARSD
+60 STYLRLMHIYIARSD

-121 RLYTELDEGER
+121 RLYTELDEGDR
-132 SIELLQAV
+132 SIELLQNV
-140 LKDDP
+140 LNDDP

-173 VADLYQASGQ
+173 VADLYQANGQ

-200 DSGAVFHLGE
+200 DSGAIFHLGE

-348 KAKAAKGAKGESR
+348 KAKASKGAKGESR
-361 REKKDGEHKTR
+361 RGKKDGEHKTR
-372 SGLVPKGGGGMRAGL
+372 SGLVPKNGGGMRAGL
-387 MAKGSATKPGLGGK
+387 MAKGSVTKPGMGGK
-401 PMLGGDEGEEAP
+401 PMLGGDEGEGAP

-446 RKKKN
+446 RKKKT
-451 ETAQVE
+451 EDVQAEPQ
-457 AKEEHKSVSLAKE
+457 EEHKAVSLAKE
-470 TEAVVPAEHEIQEN
+470 AEAAIPAEHENLEN
-484 HEIEAT
+484 HEVEAT
-490 QATEAHA
+490 QANEASAHLEHDSA
-497 EPEQAPVAE
+497 VE
-506 ATEQNDIV
+506 ATEQHDAEPIV
-514 PVDENAVLPVNEE
+514 EESTELPEHQEVAQHDSQVEDVAIDEQAQPEAAV
-527 DMQHEPSL
+527 
-535 IGTDVENELNSEA
+535 
-548 VAQDV
+548 QDV
-553 AYENYTFEAPQA
+553 AYDDYRFEP
-565 PQAPAGLSHEE
+565 PQAPAAPAELPHEE
-576 APVVEQHDN
+576 ASATEHYDNADGGLYAPTEEAVPVAEEQLGTVEPLPAPEDLPVEPSEPLENIYADSQVSTEHVEQF
-585 DNIYPSVEGAA
+585 A
-596 SVDGEQFGAI
+596 
-606 ETSPEPEVL
+606 
-615 SHDETNQVPTE
+615 
-626 HAEQSEYYAGAY
+626 
-638 DSEASSD
+638 
-645 ELYGVAAPEHAEQL
+645 
-659 TGTEQLQDASHS
+659 GTEPLQDDYYSG
-671 ATDEH
+671 TDEH
-676 VQFDGLNDSALDNH
+676 GQFNGIADSSLDNH
-690 YADAQVYDHEHDVS
+690 INDQVYNYDHETNV
-704 IEGAEVA
+704 EGAEVT
-711 NYPETV
+711 NYPENA
-717 PQNYPEQGQFD
+717 PQTYDEQGQL
-728 GNEVHDG
+728 GGAQVHDVG
-735 SYVDPNAQL
+735 SYDDPNAQA
-744 YDGQH
+744 YDTQPA
-749 DQFNGTDNY
+749 QFDGTENY
-758 EGAYPEYYEMRP
+758 EGTYPEYYDMRP

-810 PWEPLKAVD
+810 PWEPLKDVD

-877 TGLRRK
+877 TGVRRK
-883 HSKGESSGRSSK
+883 HSKSESSARSSK

-910 AESADTEEAVEHR
+910 TESADSEEAAEHR

-932 QDKPQKKEKG
+932 QDKPHKKERG
-942 RSIMGGISRPL
+942 RSIMGGISRPI

-965 VAVAS
+965 IATP
-970 QETVPEVPRPELT
+970 QEAAPEMPRPERT

-1009 EEMAA
+1009 GEMAA
-1014 VKAEQNFQS
+1014 IKAEQNLQS
-1023 TEHAAV
+1023 AERASVA
-1029 TAVTSGEYAATQAD
+1029 SGEYTAVHTD
-1043 EATFAPPAGYEQP
+1043 EAQFAPPAGYEQLTR
-1056 IQDQQFNDYQ
+1056 DQQLNDYQ
-1066 PEAQVQPIEAQ
+1066 PEAQ
-1077 PEGEQLMGGYDYQ
+1077 
-1090 QSEAEAQP
+1090 P
-1098 VDAQP
+1098 V
-1103 EGEQLMGGYD
+1103 ES
-1113 YQQPEA
+1113 
-1119 QAQHVD
+1119 
-1125 AQPEGEQLMGGYD
+1125 
-1138 YQQPEAQAQPVD
+1138 
-1150 AQPEGEQLM
+1150 
-1159 GGYDYEPEAEAQPV
+1159 
-1173 DAHPEGE
+1173 HPEGE

-1191 AQAQPVD
+1191 AQPV
-1198 AHPEGEQLMGG
+1198 ES
-1209 YDYEP
+1209 
-1214 EAEAQPVDAQPEG
+1214 
-1227 EQLMGGYDYQQPEA
+1227 
-1241 EAQPVDAHP
+1241 
-1250 EGEQLMGGY
+1250 
-1259 DYEPEAEAQPVDAQ
+1259 

-1282 GYDYQQPEAETQPVD
+1282 GYDYQPEAQPVESH
-1297 AQPEDEQ
+1297 AGDEQ
-1304 LMGGYDYQQPEAE
+1304 LMGGYDYQPDAQLVESHAGDEQLMGGYDYQPEAQLQPEE
-1317 AQPVDVKPSTVVSLA
+1317 AGHTAVVSLA
-1332 KVADAVEPEAVAT
+1332 KVDDYESAVEDA
-1345 VEPTEE
+1345 
-1351 AVEPEAVATVEPT
+1351 EPEV
-1364 EEAVEPEAV
+1364 
-1373 APVEPTEEA
+1373 
-1382 VEPEAVAT
+1382 
-1390 VEPTE
+1390 
-1395 EAVEPEAV
+1395 
-1403 ATVEPTEEAV
+1403 
-1413 EPEAVAAVEPIE
+1413 
-1425 EAVEPEAVA
+1425 
-1434 TVEPTEEAVEPEAVA
+1434 
-1449 TVEPTEEAVEPE
+1449 
-1461 AVAAVEPTEEAV
+1461 
-1473 EPEAV
+1473 
-1478 ATVEPTEEAVEPE
+1478 
-1491 AAATVEPTE
+1491 AATVEPAVEATE
-1500 EAVEPIDDGLCS
+1500 PEVAATELPAVEDAEPEVAATIEPAAEAIEPEVAAAELPAVEDAEPEVAATVEPAAEATEPEVAATELPAVEDVEPEADAAVEPAAEPVDDGLCS

-1522 YLEEAKRLREKL
+1522 YFEEAKRLREKL

-1627 ADVIDVL
+1627 ADVVDVL

-1649 LLIERFIAQDK
+1649 LLIDRFVAQDK

-1709 DHDNVTE
+1709 EHDNVPE
-1716 AIVYYRI
+1716 AVVYYRM

-1734 TDALAICEKLVS
+1734 TEALAICEKLVS

-1765 GRYDKAMAEQ
+1765 GRYDKAVTEQ
-1775 FSLAG
+1775 FRLAR
-1780 LYKEQDKVDEAAEL
+1780 LYQEQSKVDEAAEL
-1794 YEAIIQKD
+1794 YEAIVQKD

-1835 YQSERLYAQA
+1835 YQSERLYTQA

-1891 NKGEYREA
+1891 TKGEYREA

-1909 APERAELHC
+1909 APERADLHC

-1945 PGDAAAMSR
+1945 PGDATAMSR

-1975 QSVDKEVGKKAI
+1975 QSIDKEVGKKAI
-1987 DDICQSF
+1987 DNICQSF